1 MTKRILSMLLALSMA
16 LSVCPVSAFAD
27 TGGGMFSNPAAP
39 QTVDEQNDLLSTYSS
54 PQEHSVSTTAEFNSA
69 VTTINADTSGDLHWI
84 TLNDNITVTSAVTF
98 EAGHT
103 VKIIGNAHTINFSDN
118 GTLKVSGAELAL
130 SNVCLDGQS
139 QIRRAPGVTVESGG
153 TLKMEANSCIQNF
166 TNSAGSGS
174 GGGVYVGSGSTMT
187 MNDGTIKDCSASDG
201 DGGGGGIY
209 AAGAVVLNGG
219 TISGC
224 KAVGSY
230 KAGGGIYIDSS
241 GSLTMGGGSIESCTA
256 SNWGG
261 GVFANGTFEM
271 TGGSITHCSA
281 RSGGGVNISNATT
294 TLNGG
299 TISGCKA
306 TRGGGVYITSDSG
319 ILEMKNG
326 SITGCEVTG
335 DARGLAG
342 GGVYINNCGSMNMT
356 GGSITGCGGT
366 GGTSGSDIDIK
377 GGGVYVYSGSMKMTD
392 GSITKCSASSGGGIY
407 INSDSAF
414 TDGGSMNMTGGSITD
429 CSAGNGGG
437 IYNDQILTFTSGA
450 VCNNTAATQ
459 GADIYLGS
467 SMSNTTL
474 LDAAAMG
481 QTYGTTGSKID
492 GWYKDASG
500 ARYTPDHNGT
510 PVDVVNA
517 LTQDM
522 ALVASYRKPS
532 AITVNGGTASVGGT
546 TVTKAKKG
554 ETVTIEADPDTED
567 VHFAGW
573 DSKSQGVSFDGNKD
587 DRKTTFVMPGNDVEI
602 STIKAYH
609 VAVTDGTAS
618 PDYAIENKDVVLTYT
633 GAYDFVNWQVDG
645 QDINGSTF
653 AMPGHAV
660 KVTPVVNIIP
670 QYTLTVDPPE
680 GIAADAVTV
689 TVGGNQVKSAAEG
702 AAVSIAFNA
711 SALPADGSKTFGEW
725 VVADAGG
732 KPVTVKD
739 GTFTMPASNVVVSFT
754 LKQPDN
760 PDTPSDGGSGDSGAG
775 AVIAGAVIGTATYL
789 VGTHAWL
796 HHLYGFIPQNRIQL
810 ALALWKRADC
820 PQPESTALYP
830 DIDEDD
836 DDAQAAARWCVEQG
850 LMKDYHKTDKDGN
863 EEVTF
868 KPYRYVFRPQAIKAW
883 YDLEK
888 LLNEQPQNET

>member
-27 TGGGMFSNPAAP
+27 TGGMLSNPAAP
-39 QTVDEQNDLLSTYSS
+39 QTVDEQNDLLSKEHQVSNDADFK
-54 PQEHSVSTTAEFNSA
+54 QEVDA
-69 VTTINADTSGDLHWI
+69 INNDTSSDTLH
-84 TLNDNITVTSAVTF
+84 NISLSNSIHVTDEVTF
-98 EAGHT
+98 KAGRR
-103 VKIIGNAHTINFSDN
+103 VQIIGNGHTINFSVN

-139 QIRRAPGVTVESGG
+139 QTRRAPGVTVESGG
-153 TLKMEANSCIQNF
+153 TLKMEENSCIQNF
-166 TNSAGSGS
+166 TNSASNGS
-174 GGGVYVGSGSTMT
+174 GGGVYVGRGSTMT
-187 MNDGTIKDCSASDG
+187 MNGGTIKDCSASD
-201 DGGGGGIY
+201 GGGIY

-230 KAGGGIYIDSS
+230 RSGGGIYIDSS

-261 GVFANGTFEM
+261 GVFAHGTFKL

-281 RSGGGVNISNATT
+281 LSGGGVNISDATT

-299 TISGCKA
+299 TISNCKA
-306 TRGGGVYITSDSG
+306 TRGGGVYIAGSDGS
-319 ILEMKNG
+319 ILEMTNG
-326 SITGCEVTG
+326 SITDCEATG
-335 DARGLAG
+335 DTSRLMG
-342 GGVYINNCGSMNMT
+342 GGVYINNRMTMT
-356 GGSITGCGGT
+356 GGSITGCT
-366 GGTSGSDIDIK
+366 ADD
-377 GGGVYVYSGSMKMTD
+377 
-392 GSITKCSASSGGGIY
+392 
-407 INSDSAF
+407 
-414 TDGGSMNMTGGSITD
+414 
-429 CSAGNGGG
+429 GGG
-437 IYNDQILTFTSGA
+437 IYNYHTLALTGGT
-450 VCNNTAATQ
+450 VCNNTAKTQ

-467 SMSNTTL
+467 WMSSTSL

-492 GWYKDASG
+492 GWYEDASD
-500 ARYTPDHNGT
+500 ARYTPGHDGT
-510 PVDVVNA
+510 PVDVNT
-517 LTQDM
+517 LTQNM
-522 ALVASYRKPS
+522 ALVASYRIPS
-532 AITVNGGTASVGGT
+532 TITVNGGTASVGGT
-546 TVTKAKKG
+546 TVTEAKKG
-554 ETVTIEADPDTED
+554 ETVTIEANPDTED

-573 DSKSQGVSFDGNKD
+573 DSKSQGVSFDNNKD
-587 DRKTTFVMPGNDVEI
+587 DRKTTFVMPSNDVEI
-602 STIKAYH
+602 STIRAYH

-653 AMPGHAV
+653 AMRGHAV

-711 SALPADGSKTFGEW
+711 SALPADGSKAFGEW

-732 KPVTVKD
+732 KPVTVTD

-830 DIDEDD
+830 DIDKDD

-868 KPYRYVFRPQAIKAW
+868 KSYRYVFRPQAIKAW

-888 LLNEQPQNET
+888 LPNEQQQSET

>member
-27 TGGGMFSNPAAP
+27 TGGMLSNPAAP
-39 QTVDEQNDLLSTYSS
+39 QTVDEQNDLLSKEHQVSNDADFK
-54 PQEHSVSTTAEFNSA
+54 QEVDA
-69 VTTINADTSGDLHWI
+69 INNDTSSDTLH
-84 TLNDNITVTSAVTF
+84 NISLSNSIHVTDEVTF
-98 EAGHT
+98 KAGHR
-103 VKIIGNAHTINFSDN
+103 VQIIGNGHTINFSVN

-139 QIRRAPGVTVESGG
+139 QNGQTWRAPGVTVESGG
-153 TLKMEANSCIQNF
+153 TLKMEENSCIQNF
-166 TNSAGSGS
+166 TNSASNGS
-174 GGGVYVGSGSTMT
+174 GGGVYVGRGSTMT
-187 MNDGTIKDCSASDG
+187 MNGGTIKDCSASD
-201 DGGGGGIY
+201 GGGIY

-230 KAGGGIYIDSS
+230 RSGGGIYIDSS

-261 GVFANGTFEM
+261 GVFAHGTFKL

-281 RSGGGVNISNATT
+281 LSGGGVNISDATT

-299 TISGCKA
+299 TISNCKA
-306 TRGGGVYITSDSG
+306 TRGGGVYIAGSDGS
-319 ILEMKNG
+319 ILEMTNG
-326 SITGCEVTG
+326 SITDCEATG
-335 DARGLAG
+335 DTSRLMG
-342 GGVYINNCGSMNMT
+342 GGVYINNRMTMT
-356 GGSITGCGGT
+356 GGSITGCT
-366 GGTSGSDIDIK
+366 AD
-377 GGGVYVYSGSMKMTD
+377 V
-392 GSITKCSASSGGGIY
+392 
-407 INSDSAF
+407 
-414 TDGGSMNMTGGSITD
+414 
-429 CSAGNGGG
+429 GGG
-437 IYNDQILTFTSGA
+437 IYNYHTLALTGGT
-450 VCNNTAATQ
+450 VCNNTAKTQ

-467 SMSNTTL
+467 WMSSTSL
-474 LDAAAMG
+474 LDAADMR

-492 GWYKDASG
+492 GWYEDASD
-500 ARYTPDHNGT
+500 ARYNPGPDGT
-510 PVDVVNA
+510 PVDVKT
-517 LTQDM
+517 LTPNM
-522 ALVASYRKPS
+522 ALVASYRIPS
-532 AITVNGGTASVGGT
+532 TITVNGGTASVGGT
-546 TVTKAKKG
+546 TVTEAKKG

-573 DSKSQGVSFDGNKD
+573 DSKSQGVSLDANKD
-587 DRKTTFVMPGNDVEI
+587 GRKTTFVMPGNDVEI
-602 STIKAYH
+602 STIRAYH

-645 QDINGSTF
+645 QDINGDTF
-653 AMPGHAV
+653 AMRGHAV
-660 KVTPVVNIIP
+660 KVTPVVKAIA

-711 SALPADGSKTFGEW
+711 SALPADGSKAFGEW

-732 KPVTVKD
+732 KPVTVTD

-830 DIDEDD
+830 DIDKDD

-888 LLNEQPQNET
+888 LPNEQQQSET

>member
-27 TGGGMFSNPAAP
+27 TGGGMLSDPAAP
-39 QTVDEQNDLLSTYSS
+39 QTVDEQNDLLSKEHQVSNDADFK
-54 PQEHSVSTTAEFNSA
+54 QEVDA
-69 VTTINADTSGDLHWI
+69 INNDTSSDTLH
-84 TLNDNITVTSAVTF
+84 NISLSNSIHVTDEVTF
-98 EAGHT
+98 KAGRR
-103 VKIIGNAHTINFSDN
+103 VQIIGNGHTINFSVN

-139 QIRRAPGVTVESGG
+139 QTRRAPGVTVESGG
-153 TLKMEANSCIQNF
+153 TLKMEENSCIQNF
-166 TNSAGSGS
+166 TNSASNGS
-174 GGGVYVGSGSTMT
+174 GGGVYAGNGSTMT
-187 MNDGTIKDCSASDG
+187 MNGGTIKDCSASD
-201 DGGGGGIY
+201 GGGIY

-230 KAGGGIYIDSS
+230 RSGGGIYIGPS

-261 GVFANGTFEM
+261 GVFANGTFEL
-271 TGGSITHCSA
+271 TGGSITKCSA
-281 RSGGGVNISNATT
+281 LSGGGVNISSATT

-299 TISGCKA
+299 TIKDCSA
-306 TRGGGVYITSDSG
+306 SYGGGVYIARISSTLKM
-319 ILEMKNG
+319 ING
-326 SITGCEVTG
+326 SIESCT
-335 DARGLAG
+335 ASNWG
-342 GGVYINNCGSMNMT
+342 GGVYINNRMTMT
-356 GGSITGCGGT
+356 GGSITGCT
-366 GGTSGSDIDIK
+366 A
-377 GGGVYVYSGSMKMTD
+377 D
-392 GSITKCSASSGGGIY
+392 G
-407 INSDSAF
+407 
-414 TDGGSMNMTGGSITD
+414 
-429 CSAGNGGG
+429 GGG
-437 IYNDQILTFTSGA
+437 IYNYDILTLTGGT
-450 VCNNTAATQ
+450 VCNNTAKTQ

-467 SMSNTTL
+467 WMSSTSL
-474 LDAAAMG
+474 LDAADMG

-492 GWYKDASG
+492 GWYEDASD
-500 ARYTPDHNGT
+500 ARYNPGHDST
-510 PVDVVNA
+510 PVDVKT
-517 LTQDM
+517 LTPNM
-522 ALVASYRKPS
+522 ALVASYRIPS
-532 AITVNGGTASVGGT
+532 TITVNGGTASVGGT
-546 TVTKAKKG
+546 TVTEAKKG

-573 DSKSQGVSFDGNKD
+573 DSKSQGVSFDANKD
-587 DRKTTFVMPGNDVEI
+587 GRKTTFVMPGNDVEI

-645 QDINGSTF
+645 QDINGDTF
-653 AMPGHAV
+653 AMRGHAV
-660 KVTPVVNIIP
+660 KVTPVVKAIA

-711 SALPADGSKTFGEW
+711 SALPADGSKAFGEW

-732 KPVTVKD
+732 KPVTVTD

-830 DIDEDD
+830 EIDKDD

-888 LLNEQPQNET
+888 LPNEQQQSET

>member
-16 LSVCPVSAFAD
+16 LSICPVSAFAD
-27 TGGGMFSNPAAP
+27 TGGGMLSNPAAP
-39 QTVDEQNDLLSTYSS
+39 QTVDEQNDLLSKEHQVSNDADFK
-54 PQEHSVSTTAEFNSA
+54 QEVDA
-69 VTTINADTSGDLHWI
+69 INNDTSSDTLH
-84 TLNDNITVTSAVTF
+84 NISLSNSIHVTDEVTF
-98 EAGHT
+98 KAGRR
-103 VKIIGNAHTINFSDN
+103 VQIIGNGHTINFSVN

-139 QIRRAPGVTVESGG
+139 QTRRAPGVTVESGG
-153 TLKMEANSCIQNF
+153 TLKMEENSCIQNF
-166 TNSAGSGS
+166 TNSASNGS
-174 GGGVYVGSGSTMT
+174 GGGVYVGRGSTMT
-187 MNDGTIKDCSASDG
+187 MNGGTIKDCSASD
-201 DGGGGGIY
+201 GGGIY

-230 KAGGGIYIDSS
+230 RSGGGIYIDSS

-261 GVFANGTFEM
+261 GVFAQGTFEL

-281 RSGGGVNISNATT
+281 LSGGGVHIHSATT

-299 TISGCKA
+299 TIKDCSA
-306 TRGGGVYITSDSG
+306 SYGGGVYIARISSTLKM
-319 ILEMKNG
+319 ING
-326 SITGCEVTG
+326 SIESCT
-335 DARGLAG
+335 ASNWG
-342 GGVYINNCGSMNMT
+342 GGVYINNRMTMT
-356 GGSITGCGGT
+356 GGSITGCT
-366 GGTSGSDIDIK
+366 A
-377 GGGVYVYSGSMKMTD
+377 D
-392 GSITKCSASSGGGIY
+392 G
-407 INSDSAF
+407 
-414 TDGGSMNMTGGSITD
+414 
-429 CSAGNGGG
+429 GGG
-437 IYNDQILTFTSGA
+437 IYNYDILTLTGGT
-450 VCNNTAATQ
+450 VCNNTAKTQ

-467 SMSNTTL
+467 WMSSTSL
-474 LDAAAMG
+474 LDAADMG
-481 QTYGTTGSKID
+481 QTYGTTDSKID
-492 GWYKDASG
+492 GWYEDASD
-500 ARYTPDHNGT
+500 ARYNPGHDST
-510 PVDVVNA
+510 PVDVKT
-517 LTQDM
+517 LTPNM
-522 ALVASYRKPS
+522 ALVASYRIPS
-532 AITVNGGTASVGGT
+532 TITVNGGTASVGGT
-546 TVTKAKKG
+546 TVTEAKKG

-573 DSKSQGVSFDGNKD
+573 DSKSQGVSFDNNKD

-618 PDYAIENKDVVLTYT
+618 SDYAIENNDVVLTYT

-645 QDINGSTF
+645 QDINGDTF
-653 AMPGHAV
+653 AMRGHAV
-660 KVTPVVNIIP
+660 KVTPVVKAIDIIP

-711 SALPADGSKTFGEW
+711 SALPADGSKAFGEW

-732 KPVTVKD
+732 KPVTVTD

-830 DIDEDD
+830 DIDKDD

-888 LLNEQPQNET
+888 LPNEQQQSET

>member
-1 MTKRILSMLLALSMA
+1 
-16 LSVCPVSAFAD
+16 
-27 TGGGMFSNPAAP
+27 MFSNSAAP

-54 PQEHSVSTTAEFNSA
+54 LQEHSVSTTEEFNSA

-84 TLNDNITVTSAVTF
+84 TLNGNITVTSAVTF

-103 VKIIGNAHTINFSDN
+103 VKIIGKGKTITFSGN
-118 GTLKVSGAELAL
+118 GALKVSGAELAL

-139 QIRRAPGVTVESGG
+139 QTRRAPGVTVESCG

-187 MNDGTIKDCSASDG
+187 MNGGTIKDCSASDG

-261 GVFANGTFEM
+261 GVFAQGTFEL

-299 TISGCKA
+299 TISNCKA
-306 TRGGGVYITSDSG
+306 TSGGGVYIAGSDGS

-326 SITGCEVTG
+326 SITDCEATG
-335 DARGLAG
+335 DTSRLMG
-342 GGVYINNCGSMNMT
+342 GGVYINNRMTMT
-356 GGSITGCGGT
+356 GGT
-366 GGTSGSDIDIK
+366 
-377 GGGVYVYSGSMKMTD
+377 
-392 GSITKCSASSGGGIY
+392 
-407 INSDSAF
+407 
-414 TDGGSMNMTGGSITD
+414 
-429 CSAGNGGG
+429 
-437 IYNDQILTFTSGA
+437 
-450 VCNNTAATQ
+450 VCNNTAKTQ

-467 SMSNTTL
+467 WMSSTSL
-474 LDAAAMG
+474 LDAADMG

-492 GWYKDASG
+492 GWYKDASD
-500 ARYTPDHNGT
+500 ARYTPGLDGT
-510 PVDVVNA
+510 PVDVNT
-517 LTQDM
+517 LTPNM
-522 ALVASYRKPS
+522 ALVASYRIPS
-532 AITVNGGTASVGGT
+532 TITVNGGTASVGGT
-546 TVTKAKKG
+546 TVTEAKKG

-573 DSKSQGVSFDGNKD
+573 DSKSQGVSFDDKD
-587 DRKTTFVMPGNDVEI
+587 DRKTTFVMPGNDVTI

-618 PDYAIENKDVVLTYT
+618 SDYAIENKDVVLTYT

-645 QDINGSTF
+645 QDINGDTF
-653 AMPGHAV
+653 TMCGHAV
-660 KVTPVVNIIP
+660 KVTPVVKAIDIIP

-732 KPVTVKD
+732 KPVTVTD

-796 HHLYGFIPQNRIQL
+796 HHLYGFIPQNCIQL
-810 ALALWKRADC
+810 ALALWKLSDC

>member
-27 TGGGMFSNPAAP
+27 TGGGMLSNPAAP
-39 QTVDEQNDLLSTYSS
+39 QTVDEQNDLLSKEHQVSNDADFK
-54 PQEHSVSTTAEFNSA
+54 QEVDA
-69 VTTINADTSGDLHWI
+69 INNDTSSDTLH
-84 TLNDNITVTSAVTF
+84 NISLSNSIHVTDEVTF
-98 EAGHT
+98 KAGRR
-103 VKIIGNAHTINFSDN
+103 VQIIGNGHTINFSVN

-139 QIRRAPGVTVESGG
+139 QTRRAPGVTVESGG
-153 TLKMEANSCIQNF
+153 TLKMEENSCIQNF
-166 TNSAGSGS
+166 TNSASNGS
-174 GGGVYVGSGSTMT
+174 GGGVYAGSGSTMT
-187 MNDGTIKDCSASDG
+187 MNGGTIKDCSASD
-201 DGGGGGIY
+201 GGGIY

-230 KAGGGIYIDSS
+230 RSGGGIYIDSS

-261 GVFANGTFEM
+261 GVFAQGTFEL

-281 RSGGGVNISNATT
+281 LSGGGVHIHSATT

-299 TISGCKA
+299 TIKDCSA
-306 TRGGGVYITSDSG
+306 SYGGGVYIARISSTLKM
-319 ILEMKNG
+319 ING
-326 SITGCEVTG
+326 SIESCT
-335 DARGLAG
+335 ASNWG
-342 GGVYINNCGSMNMT
+342 GGVYINNRMTMT
-356 GGSITGCGGT
+356 GGSITGCT
-366 GGTSGSDIDIK
+366 A
-377 GGGVYVYSGSMKMTD
+377 D
-392 GSITKCSASSGGGIY
+392 G
-407 INSDSAF
+407 
-414 TDGGSMNMTGGSITD
+414 
-429 CSAGNGGG
+429 GGG
-437 IYNDQILTFTSGA
+437 IYNYDILTLTSGT
-450 VCNNTAATQ
+450 VCNNTAKTQ

-467 SMSNTTL
+467 WMSSTSL
-474 LDAAAMG
+474 LDAADMR
-481 QTYGTTGSKID
+481 QTYGTTDSKID
-492 GWYKDASG
+492 GWYEDASD
-500 ARYTPDHNGT
+500 ARYNPGRDGT
-510 PVDVVNA
+510 PVDVNT
-517 LTQDM
+517 LTQNM
-522 ALVASYRKPS
+522 ALVASYRIPS
-532 AITVNGGTASVGGT
+532 TITVNGGTASVGGT
-546 TVTKAKKG
+546 TVTEAKKG

-573 DSKSQGVSFDGNKD
+573 DPKSQGVSLDANKD
-587 DRKTTFVMPGNDVEI
+587 GRKTTFVMPGNDVEI
-602 STIKAYH
+602 STIRAYH

-653 AMPGHAV
+653 AMRGHAV
-660 KVTPVVNIIP
+660 KVTPVVKAIA

-711 SALPADGSKTFGEW
+711 SALPADGSKAFGEW

-732 KPVTVKD
+732 KPVTVTD

-830 DIDEDD
+830 EIDKDD

-888 LLNEQPQNET
+888 LPNEQQQSET

>member
-27 TGGGMFSNPAAP
+27 TGGMLSNPAAP
-39 QTVDEQNDLLSTYSS
+39 QTVDEQNDLLSKEHQVSNDADFK
-54 PQEHSVSTTAEFNSA
+54 QEVDA
-69 VTTINADTSGDLHWI
+69 INNDTSSDTLH
-84 TLNDNITVTSAVTF
+84 NISLSNSIHVTDEVTF
-98 EAGHT
+98 KAGRR
-103 VKIIGNAHTINFSDN
+103 VQIIGNGHTINFSVN

-139 QIRRAPGVTVESGG
+139 QTRCAPGVTVESGG
-153 TLKMEANSCIQNF
+153 TLKMGENSCIQNF
-166 TNSAGSGS
+166 TNSAGSGGVYAGS

-187 MNDGTIKDCSASDG
+187 MNGGTIKDCSASD
-201 DGGGGGIY
+201 GGGIY

-230 KAGGGIYIDSS
+230 RSGGGIYIGPS

-261 GVFANGTFEM
+261 GVFAQGTFEL

-281 RSGGGVNISNATT
+281 LSGGGVHIHSATT

-299 TISGCKA
+299 TIKDCSA
-306 TRGGGVYITSDSG
+306 SYGGGVYIARISSTLKM
-319 ILEMKNG
+319 ING
-326 SITGCEVTG
+326 SIESCT
-335 DARGLAG
+335 ASNWG
-342 GGVYINNCGSMNMT
+342 GGVYINDSMSMT
-356 GGSITGCGGT
+356 GGSITGCT
-366 GGTSGSDIDIK
+366 A
-377 GGGVYVYSGSMKMTD
+377 D
-392 GSITKCSASSGGGIY
+392 G
-407 INSDSAF
+407 
-414 TDGGSMNMTGGSITD
+414 
-429 CSAGNGGG
+429 GGG
-437 IYNDQILTFTSGA
+437 IYNYDTLTLTGGT
-450 VCNNTAATQ
+450 VCNNTAKTQ

-467 SMSNTTL
+467 WMSSTSL
-474 LDAAAMG
+474 LDAADMG
-481 QTYGTTGSKID
+481 QTYGTTDSKID
-492 GWYKDASG
+492 GWYEDASD
-500 ARYTPDHNGT
+500 ARYNPGPDGT
-510 PVDVVNA
+510 PVDVKT
-517 LTQDM
+517 LTPNM
-522 ALVASYRKPS
+522 ALVASYRIPS
-532 AITVNGGTASVGGT
+532 TITVNGGTASVGGT
-546 TVTKAKKG
+546 TVTEAKKG

-573 DSKSQGVSFDGNKD
+573 DSKSQGVSFDANKD

-645 QDINGSTF
+645 QDINGDTF
-653 AMPGHAV
+653 AMRGHAV
-660 KVTPVVNIIP
+660 KVTPVVKA

-711 SALPADGSKTFGEW
+711 SALPADGSKAFGEW

-732 KPVTVKD
+732 KPVTVTD

-830 DIDEDD
+830 EIDKDD

-888 LLNEQPQNET
+888 LPNEQQQSET

>member
-27 TGGGMFSNPAAP
+27 TGGMLSNPAAP
-39 QTVDEQNDLLSTYSS
+39 QTVDEQNDLLSKEHQVSNDADFK
-54 PQEHSVSTTAEFNSA
+54 QEVDA
-69 VTTINADTSGDLHWI
+69 INNDTSSDTLH
-84 TLNDNITVTSAVTF
+84 NISLSNSIHVTDEVTF
-98 EAGHT
+98 KAGRR
-103 VKIIGNAHTINFSDN
+103 VQIIGNGHTINFSVN

-139 QIRRAPGVTVESGG
+139 QTRHAPGVTVESGG
-153 TLKMEANSCIQNF
+153 TLKMGENSCIQNF
-166 TNSAGSGS
+166 TNSASNGS
-174 GGGVYVGSGSTMT
+174 GGGVYAGSGSTMT
-187 MNDGTIKDCSASDG
+187 MNGGTIKDCSASD
-201 DGGGGGIY
+201 GGGIY

-230 KAGGGIYIDSS
+230 RSGGGIYIDSS

-261 GVFANGTFEM
+261 GVFAQGTFEL

-281 RSGGGVNISNATT
+281 LSGGGVHIHSATT

-299 TISGCKA
+299 TIKDCSA
-306 TRGGGVYITSDSG
+306 SYGGGVYIARISSTLKM
-319 ILEMKNG
+319 ING
-326 SITGCEVTG
+326 SIESCT
-335 DARGLAG
+335 ASNWG
-342 GGVYINNCGSMNMT
+342 GGVYINNRMTMT
-356 GGSITGCGGT
+356 GGSITGCT
-366 GGTSGSDIDIK
+366 A
-377 GGGVYVYSGSMKMTD
+377 D
-392 GSITKCSASSGGGIY
+392 G
-407 INSDSAF
+407 
-414 TDGGSMNMTGGSITD
+414 
-429 CSAGNGGG
+429 GGG
-437 IYNDQILTFTSGA
+437 IYNYDILTLTSGT
-450 VCNNTAATQ
+450 VCNNTAKTQ

-467 SMSNTTL
+467 WMSSTSL
-474 LDAAAMG
+474 LDAADMG

-492 GWYKDASG
+492 GWYEDASD
-500 ARYTPDHNGT
+500 ARYTPGHDGT
-510 PVDVVNA
+510 PVDVNT
-517 LTQDM
+517 LTQNM
-522 ALVASYRKPS
+522 ALVASYRIPS
-532 AITVNGGTASVGGT
+532 TITVNGGTASVGGT
-546 TVTKAKKG
+546 TVTEAKKG
-554 ETVTIEADPDTED
+554 ETVTIEAAPDTED

-573 DSKSQGVSFDGNKD
+573 DSKSQGVSFDANKD
-587 DRKTTFVMPGNDVEI
+587 DRNTTFVMPGNDVEI

-618 PDYAIENKDVVLTYT
+618 SDYAIENKDVVLTYT

-645 QDINGSTF
+645 QDINGDTF
-653 AMPGHAV
+653 AMRGHAV
-660 KVTPVVNIIP
+660 KVTPVVKAIDIIP

-711 SALPADGSKTFGEW
+711 SALPADGSKAFGEW

-732 KPVTVKD
+732 KPVTVTD

-830 DIDEDD
+830 DIDKDD

-888 LLNEQPQNET
+888 LPNEQQQSET

>member
-27 TGGGMFSNPAAP
+27 TGGGMLSNPAAP
-39 QTVDEQNDLLSTYSS
+39 QTVDEQNDLLSKEHQVSNDADFK
-54 PQEHSVSTTAEFNSA
+54 QEVDA
-69 VTTINADTSGDLHWI
+69 INNDTSSDTLH
-84 TLNDNITVTSAVTF
+84 NISLSNSIHVTDEVTF
-98 EAGHT
+98 KAGRR
-103 VKIIGNAHTINFSDN
+103 VQIIGNGHTINFSVN

-139 QIRRAPGVTVESGG
+139 QTWRAPGVTVESGG
-153 TLKMEANSCIQNF
+153 TLKMEENSCIQNF
-166 TNSAGSGS
+166 TNSASNGS
-174 GGGVYVGSGSTMT
+174 GGGVYVGRGSTMT
-187 MNDGTIKDCSASDG
+187 MNGGTIKDCSASD
-201 DGGGGGIY
+201 GGGIY

-230 KAGGGIYIDSS
+230 RSGGGIYIDSS

-261 GVFANGTFEM
+261 GVFAHGTFEL

-281 RSGGGVNISNATT
+281 LSGGGVNISDATT

-299 TISGCKA
+299 TISNCKA
-306 TRGGGVYITSDSG
+306 TRGGGVYIAGSDGS

-326 SITGCEVTG
+326 SITDCEATG
-335 DARGLAG
+335 DTSRLMG
-342 GGVYINNCGSMNMT
+342 GGVYINNRMTMT
-356 GGSITGCGGT
+356 GGSITGCT
-366 GGTSGSDIDIK
+366 ADD
-377 GGGVYVYSGSMKMTD
+377 
-392 GSITKCSASSGGGIY
+392 
-407 INSDSAF
+407 
-414 TDGGSMNMTGGSITD
+414 
-429 CSAGNGGG
+429 GGG
-437 IYNDQILTFTSGA
+437 IYNYHTLALTGGT
-450 VCNNTAATQ
+450 VCNNTAKTQ

-467 SMSNTTL
+467 WMSSTSL
-474 LDAAAMG
+474 LDAADMG
-481 QTYGTTGSKID
+481 QTYGTTDSKID
-492 GWYKDASG
+492 GWYEDASD
-500 ARYTPDHNGT
+500 ARYNPGLDGT
-510 PVDVVNA
+510 PVDVKT
-517 LTQDM
+517 LTPNM
-522 ALVASYRKPS
+522 ALVASYRIPS
-532 AITVNGGTASVGGT
+532 TITVNGGTASVGGT
-546 TVTKAKKG
+546 TVTEAKKG

-573 DSKSQGVSFDGNKD
+573 DSKSQGVSFDANKD
-587 DRKTTFVMPGNDVEI
+587 GRKTTFVMPGNDVEI

-645 QDINGSTF
+645 QDINGDTF
-653 AMPGHAV
+653 AMRGHAV
-660 KVTPVVNIIP
+660 KVTPVVKAIA

-711 SALPADGSKTFGEW
+711 SALPADGSKAFGEW

-732 KPVTVKD
+732 KPVTVTD

-830 DIDEDD
+830 DIDKDD

-888 LLNEQPQNET
+888 LPNEQQQSET

>member
-27 TGGGMFSNPAAP
+27 TGGMLSNPAAP
-39 QTVDEQNDLLSTYSS
+39 QTVDEQNDLLSKEHQVSNDADFK
-54 PQEHSVSTTAEFNSA
+54 QEVDA
-69 VTTINADTSGDLHWI
+69 INNDTSSNTLH
-84 TLNDNITVTSAVTF
+84 NISLSNSIHVTDEVTF
-98 EAGHT
+98 KAGRR
-103 VKIIGNAHTINFSDN
+103 VQIIGNGHTINFSVN

-139 QIRRAPGVTVESGG
+139 QTRRAPGVTVESGG
-153 TLKMEANSCIQNF
+153 TLKMEENSCIQNF
-166 TNSAGSGS
+166 TNSASNGS
-174 GGGVYVGSGSTMT
+174 GGGVYVGRGSTMT
-187 MNDGTIKDCSASDG
+187 MNGGTIKDCSASD
-201 DGGGGGIY
+201 GGGIY

-230 KAGGGIYIDSS
+230 RSGGGIYIDSS

-261 GVFANGTFEM
+261 GVFAHGTFEL

-281 RSGGGVNISNATT
+281 LSGGGVNISSATT

-299 TISGCKA
+299 TIKDCSA
-306 TRGGGVYITSDSG
+306 SYGGGVYIARISSTLKM
-319 ILEMKNG
+319 ING
-326 SITGCEVTG
+326 SIESCT
-335 DARGLAG
+335 ASNWG
-342 GGVYINNCGSMNMT
+342 GGVYINDSMSMT
-356 GGSITGCGGT
+356 GGSITGCT
-366 GGTSGSDIDIK
+366 A
-377 GGGVYVYSGSMKMTD
+377 D
-392 GSITKCSASSGGGIY
+392 G
-407 INSDSAF
+407 
-414 TDGGSMNMTGGSITD
+414 
-429 CSAGNGGG
+429 GGG
-437 IYNDQILTFTSGA
+437 IYNYDILTLTSGT
-450 VCNNTAATQ
+450 VCNNTAKTQ

-467 SMSNTTL
+467 WMSSTSL
-474 LDAAAMG
+474 LDAADMG

-492 GWYKDASG
+492 GWYEDASD
-500 ARYTPDHNGT
+500 ARYTPGRDGT
-510 PVDVVNA
+510 PVDVNT
-517 LTQDM
+517 LTQNM
-522 ALVASYRKPS
+522 ALVASYRIPS
-532 AITVNGGTASVGGT
+532 TITVNGGTASVGGT
-546 TVTKAKKG
+546 TVTEAKKG
-554 ETVTIEADPDTED
+554 ETVTIEANPDTED

-573 DSKSQGVSFDGNKD
+573 DSKSQGVSFDANKD
-587 DRKTTFVMPGNDVEI
+587 GRKTTFVMPGNDVEI

-618 PDYAIENKDVVLTYT
+618 PDYAIENNDVVLTYT

-653 AMPGHAV
+653 AMRGHAV
-660 KVTPVVNIIP
+660 KVTPVVKAIA

-711 SALPADGSKTFGEW
+711 SALPADGSKAFGEW

-732 KPVTVKD
+732 KPVTVTD

-810 ALALWKRADC
+810 TLALWKRADC

-830 DIDEDD
+830 DMDKDD
-836 DDAQAAARWCVEQG
+836 DDAQAAVRWCVEQG

-868 KPYRYVFRPQAIKAW
+868 KPYRYVFRPQAIRAW

-888 LLNEQPQNET
+888 LPNEQQQSKT

>member
-1 MTKRILSMLLALSMA
+1 ML
-16 LSVCPVSAFAD
+16 
-27 TGGGMFSNPAAP
+27 SNPAAP
-39 QTVDEQNDLLSTYSS
+39 QTVDEQNDLLSKEHQVSNDADFK
-54 PQEHSVSTTAEFNSA
+54 QEVDA
-69 VTTINADTSGDLHWI
+69 INNDTSSDTLH
-84 TLNDNITVTSAVTF
+84 NISLSNSIHVTDEVTF
-98 EAGHT
+98 KAGRR
-103 VKIIGNAHTINFSDN
+103 VQIIGNGHTINFSVN
-118 GTLKVSGAELAL
+118 GILKVSGAELAL

-139 QIRRAPGVTVESGG
+139 QTRRAPGVTVESGG
-153 TLKMEANSCIQNF
+153 TLKMEENSCIQNF
-166 TNSAGSGS
+166 TNSASNGS
-174 GGGVYVGSGSTMT
+174 GGGVYVGRGSTMT
-187 MNDGTIKDCSASDG
+187 MNGGTIKDCSASD
-201 DGGGGGIY
+201 GGGIY

-230 KAGGGIYIDSS
+230 RSGGGIYIDSS

-261 GVFANGTFEM
+261 GVFAQGTFEL

-281 RSGGGVNISNATT
+281 LSGGGVHIHSATT

-299 TISGCKA
+299 TIKDCSA
-306 TRGGGVYITSDSG
+306 SYGGGVYIARISSTLKM
-319 ILEMKNG
+319 ING
-326 SITGCEVTG
+326 SIESCT
-335 DARGLAG
+335 ASNWG
-342 GGVYINNCGSMNMT
+342 GGVYINNRMTMT
-356 GGSITGCGGT
+356 GGSITGCT
-366 GGTSGSDIDIK
+366 AD
-377 GGGVYVYSGSMKMTD
+377 
-392 GSITKCSASSGGGIY
+392 A
-407 INSDSAF
+407 
-414 TDGGSMNMTGGSITD
+414 
-429 CSAGNGGG
+429 GGG
-437 IYNDQILTFTSGA
+437 IYNYDILTLTSGT
-450 VCNNTAATQ
+450 VCNNTAKTQ

-467 SMSNTTL
+467 WMSSTSL

-492 GWYKDASG
+492 GWYEDASD
-500 ARYTPDHNGT
+500 ARYTPGHDGT
-510 PVDVVNA
+510 PVDVNT
-517 LTQDM
+517 LTQNM
-522 ALVASYRKPS
+522 ALVASYRIPS
-532 AITVNGGTASVGGT
+532 TITVNGGTASVGGT
-546 TVTKAKKG
+546 TVTEAKKG
-554 ETVTIEADPDTED
+554 ETVTIEANPDTED

-573 DSKSQGVSFDGNKD
+573 DPKSQGVSFDNNKD

-602 STIKAYH
+602 STIRAYH

-645 QDINGSTF
+645 QDINGDTF
-653 AMPGHAV
+653 AMRGHAV
-660 KVTPVVNIIP
+660 KVTPVVKAIA

-711 SALPADGSKTFGEW
+711 SALPADGSKAFGEW

-732 KPVTVKD
+732 KPVTVTD

-830 DIDEDD
+830 DIDKDD

-888 LLNEQPQNET
+888 LPNEQQQSET

>member
-27 TGGGMFSNPAAP
+27 TGGDMLSNPAAP
-39 QTVDEQNDLLSTYSS
+39 QTVDEQNDLLSKEHQVSNDADFK
-54 PQEHSVSTTAEFNSA
+54 QEVDA
-69 VTTINADTSGDLHWI
+69 INNDTSSDTLH
-84 TLNDNITVTSAVTF
+84 NISLSNSIHVTDEVTF
-98 EAGHT
+98 KAGRR
-103 VKIIGNAHTINFSDN
+103 VQIIGNGHTINFSVN

-139 QIRRAPGVTVESGG
+139 QTRHAPGVTVESGG
-153 TLKMEANSCIQNF
+153 TLKMEKNSCIQNF
-166 TNSAGSGS
+166 TNSASNGS
-174 GGGVYVGSGSTMT
+174 GGGVYAGSGSTMT
-187 MNDGTIKDCSASDG
+187 MNGGTIKDCSASDG
-201 DGGGGGIY
+201 GGIY
-209 AAGAVVLNGG
+209 AAGTVVLNGG

-230 KAGGGIYIDSS
+230 RSGGGIYIDSS

-261 GVFANGTFEM
+261 GVFAQGTFEL

-281 RSGGGVNISNATT
+281 LSGGGVHIHSATT

-299 TISGCKA
+299 TIKDCSA
-306 TRGGGVYITSDSG
+306 SYGGGVYIARISSTLKM
-319 ILEMKNG
+319 ING
-326 SITGCEVTG
+326 SIESCT
-335 DARGLAG
+335 ASNWG
-342 GGVYINNCGSMNMT
+342 GGVYINNRMTMT
-356 GGSITGCGGT
+356 GGSITGCT
-366 GGTSGSDIDIK
+366 A
-377 GGGVYVYSGSMKMTD
+377 D
-392 GSITKCSASSGGGIY
+392 G
-407 INSDSAF
+407 
-414 TDGGSMNMTGGSITD
+414 
-429 CSAGNGGG
+429 GGG
-437 IYNDQILTFTSGA
+437 IYNYDILTLTSGT
-450 VCNNTAATQ
+450 VCNNTAKTQ

-467 SMSNTTL
+467 WMSITSL
-474 LDAAAMG
+474 LDAADMG
-481 QTYGTTGSKID
+481 QTYGTTDSKID
-492 GWYKDASG
+492 GWYEDASD
-500 ARYTPDHNGT
+500 ARYTPGHDGT
-510 PVDVVNA
+510 PVDVNT
-517 LTQDM
+517 LTQNM
-522 ALVASYRKPS
+522 ALVASYRIPS
-532 AITVNGGTASVGGT
+532 TITVNGGTASVGGT
-546 TVTKAKKG
+546 TVTEAKKG
-554 ETVTIEADPDTED
+554 ETVTIEAAPDTED

-573 DSKSQGVSFDGNKD
+573 DSKSQGVSFDANKD
-587 DRKTTFVMPGNDVEI
+587 DRNTTFVMPGNDVEI

-618 PDYAIENKDVVLTYT
+618 SDYAIENKDVVLTYT

-645 QDINGSTF
+645 QDINGDTF
-653 AMPGHAV
+653 AMRGHAV
-660 KVTPVVNIIP
+660 KVTPVVKAIDIIP

-711 SALPADGSKTFGEW
+711 SALPADGSKAFGEW
-725 VVADAGG
+725 VVADTGG
-732 KPVTVKD
+732 KPVTVTD

-830 DIDEDD
+830 DIDKDD

-868 KPYRYVFRPQAIKAW
+868 KQYRYVFRPQAIKAW

-888 LLNEQPQNET
+888 LPNEQQQSET

>member
-27 TGGGMFSNPAAP
+27 TGGMLSNPAAP
-39 QTVDEQNDLLSTYSS
+39 QTVDEQNDLLSKEHQVSNDADFK
-54 PQEHSVSTTAEFNSA
+54 QEVDA
-69 VTTINADTSGDLHWI
+69 INNDTSSDTLH
-84 TLNDNITVTSAVTF
+84 NISLSNSIHVTDEVTF
-98 EAGHT
+98 KAGRR
-103 VKIIGNAHTINFSDN
+103 VQIIGNGHTINFSVN

-139 QIRRAPGVTVESGG
+139 QTRHAPGVTVESGG
-153 TLKMEANSCIQNF
+153 TLKMEKNSCIQNF
-166 TNSAGSGS
+166 TNSASNGS
-174 GGGVYVGSGSTMT
+174 GGGVYVGRGSTMT
-187 MNDGTIKDCSASDG
+187 MNGGTIKDCSASDG
-201 DGGGGGIY
+201 GGIY
-209 AAGAVVLNGG
+209 AAGAVILNSG

-230 KAGGGIYIDSS
+230 RSGGGIYIDSS

-261 GVFANGTFEM
+261 GVFAQGTFEL

-281 RSGGGVNISNATT
+281 LSGGGVHIHSATT

-299 TISGCKA
+299 TIKDCSA
-306 TRGGGVYITSDSG
+306 SYGGGVYIARISSTLKM
-319 ILEMKNG
+319 ING
-326 SITGCEVTG
+326 SIESCT
-335 DARGLAG
+335 ASNWG
-342 GGVYINNCGSMNMT
+342 GGVYINNRMTMT
-356 GGSITGCGGT
+356 GGSITGCT
-366 GGTSGSDIDIK
+366 A
-377 GGGVYVYSGSMKMTD
+377 D
-392 GSITKCSASSGGGIY
+392 G
-407 INSDSAF
+407 
-414 TDGGSMNMTGGSITD
+414 
-429 CSAGNGGG
+429 GGG
-437 IYNDQILTFTSGA
+437 IYNYDILTLTSGT
-450 VCNNTAATQ
+450 VCNNTAKTQ

-467 SMSNTTL
+467 WMSSTSL
-474 LDAAAMG
+474 LDAADMG
-481 QTYGTTGSKID
+481 QTYGTTDSKID
-492 GWYKDASG
+492 GWYEDASD
-500 ARYTPDHNGT
+500 ARYNPGPDGT
-510 PVDVVNA
+510 PVDVKT
-517 LTQDM
+517 LTPNM
-522 ALVASYRKPS
+522 ALVASYRIPS
-532 AITVNGGTASVGGT
+532 TITVNGGTASVGGT
-546 TVTKAKKG
+546 TVTEAKKG

-573 DSKSQGVSFDGNKD
+573 DSKSQGVSFDANKD

-645 QDINGSTF
+645 QDINGDTF
-653 AMPGHAV
+653 AMRGHAV
-660 KVTPVVNIIP
+660 KVTPVVKAIA

-711 SALPADGSKTFGEW
+711 SALPADGSKAFGEW

-732 KPVTVKD
+732 KPVTVTD

-830 DIDEDD
+830 EIDKDD

-888 LLNEQPQNET
+888 LPNEQQQSET

>member
-27 TGGGMFSNPAAP
+27 TGGMLSNPAAP
-39 QTVDEQNDLLSTYSS
+39 QTVDEQNDLLSKEHQVSNDADFK
-54 PQEHSVSTTAEFNSA
+54 QEVDA
-69 VTTINADTSGDLHWI
+69 INNDTSSDTLH
-84 TLNDNITVTSAVTF
+84 NISLSNSIHVTDEVTF
-98 EAGHT
+98 KAGRR
-103 VKIIGNAHTINFSDN
+103 VQIIGNGHTINFSVN

-139 QIRRAPGVTVESGG
+139 QTRRAPGVTVESGG
-153 TLKMEANSCIQNF
+153 TLKMEENSCIQNF
-166 TNSAGSGS
+166 TNSASNGS
-174 GGGVYVGSGSTMT
+174 GGGVYAGSGSTMT
-187 MNDGTIKDCSASDG
+187 MNGGTIKDCSASD
-201 DGGGGGIY
+201 GGGIY

-230 KAGGGIYIDSS
+230 RSGGGIYIGPS

-261 GVFANGTFEM
+261 GVFANGTFEL
-271 TGGSITHCSA
+271 TGGSITKCSA
-281 RSGGGVNISNATT
+281 LSGGGVNISNATT

-299 TISGCKA
+299 TISNCKA
-306 TRGGGVYITSDSG
+306 TRGGGVYIAGSDGS

-326 SITGCEVTG
+326 SITDCEATG
-335 DARGLAG
+335 DTSRLMG
-342 GGVYINNCGSMNMT
+342 GGVYINNRMTMT
-356 GGSITGCGGT
+356 GGSITGCT
-366 GGTSGSDIDIK
+366 ADD
-377 GGGVYVYSGSMKMTD
+377 
-392 GSITKCSASSGGGIY
+392 
-407 INSDSAF
+407 
-414 TDGGSMNMTGGSITD
+414 
-429 CSAGNGGG
+429 GGG
-437 IYNDQILTFTSGA
+437 IYNYHTLALTGGT
-450 VCNNTAATQ
+450 VCNNTAKTQ

-467 SMSNTTL
+467 WMSSTSL
-474 LDAAAMG
+474 LDAADMG
-481 QTYGTTGSKID
+481 QTYGTTDSKID
-492 GWYKDASG
+492 GWYEDASD
-500 ARYTPDHNGT
+500 ARYTPGHDGT
-510 PVDVVNA
+510 PVDVNT
-517 LTQDM
+517 LTPNM
-522 ALVASYRKPS
+522 ALVASYRIPS
-532 AITVNGGTASVGGT
+532 TITVNGGTASVGGT
-546 TVTKAKKG
+546 TVTEAKKG

-573 DSKSQGVSFDGNKD
+573 DSKSQGVSFDANKD
-587 DRKTTFVMPGNDVEI
+587 GRKTTFVMPGNDVEI

-645 QDINGSTF
+645 QDINGDTF
-653 AMPGHAV
+653 AMRGHAV
-660 KVTPVVNIIP
+660 KVTPVVIP

-711 SALPADGSKTFGEW
+711 SALPADGSKAFGEW
-725 VVADAGG
+725 VVAAEGG
-732 KPVTVKD
+732 KPVTVTD

-820 PQPESTALYP
+820 PQPESTTLYP
-830 DIDEDD
+830 EIDKDD

-888 LLNEQPQNET
+888 LPNEQQQSET

>member
-27 TGGGMFSNPAAP
+27 TGGDMLSNPAAP
-39 QTVDEQNDLLSTYSS
+39 QTVDEQNDLLSKEHQVSNDADFK
-54 PQEHSVSTTAEFNSA
+54 QEVDA
-69 VTTINADTSGDLHWI
+69 INNDTSSDTLH
-84 TLNDNITVTSAVTF
+84 NIYLSNSIHVTDEVTF
-98 EAGHT
+98 KAGRR
-103 VKIIGNAHTINFSDN
+103 VQIIGNGHTINFSVN

-139 QIRRAPGVTVESGG
+139 QTRHAPGVTVESGG
-153 TLKMEANSCIQNF
+153 TLKMEKNSCIQNF
-166 TNSAGSGS
+166 TNSASNGS
-174 GGGVYVGSGSTMT
+174 GGGVYAGSGSTMT
-187 MNDGTIKDCSASDG
+187 MNGGTIKDCSASDG
-201 DGGGGGIY
+201 GGIY
-209 AAGAVVLNGG
+209 AAGTVVLNGG

-230 KAGGGIYIDSS
+230 RSGGGIYIDSS

-261 GVFANGTFEM
+261 GVFAQGTFEL

-281 RSGGGVNISNATT
+281 LSGGGVHIHSATT

-299 TISGCKA
+299 TIKDCSA
-306 TRGGGVYITSDSG
+306 SYGGGVYIARISSTLKM
-319 ILEMKNG
+319 ING
-326 SITGCEVTG
+326 SIESCT
-335 DARGLAG
+335 ASNWG
-342 GGVYINNCGSMNMT
+342 GGVYINNRMTMT
-356 GGSITGCGGT
+356 GGSITGCT
-366 GGTSGSDIDIK
+366 A
-377 GGGVYVYSGSMKMTD
+377 D
-392 GSITKCSASSGGGIY
+392 G
-407 INSDSAF
+407 
-414 TDGGSMNMTGGSITD
+414 
-429 CSAGNGGG
+429 GGG
-437 IYNDQILTFTSGA
+437 IYNYDILTLTSGT
-450 VCNNTAATQ
+450 VCNNTAKTQ

-467 SMSNTTL
+467 WMSITSL
-474 LDAAAMG
+474 LDAADMG
-481 QTYGTTGSKID
+481 QTYGTTDSKID
-492 GWYKDASG
+492 GWYEDASD
-500 ARYTPDHNGT
+500 ARYTPGHDGT
-510 PVDVVNA
+510 PVDVNT
-517 LTQDM
+517 LTQNM
-522 ALVASYRKPS
+522 ALVASYRIPS
-532 AITVNGGTASVGGT
+532 TITVNGGTASVGGT
-546 TVTKAKKG
+546 TVTEAKKG
-554 ETVTIEADPDTED
+554 ETVTIEAAPDTED

-573 DSKSQGVSFDGNKD
+573 DSKSQGVSFDANKD
-587 DRKTTFVMPGNDVEI
+587 DRNTTFVMPGNDVEI

-618 PDYAIENKDVVLTYT
+618 SDYAIENKDVVLTYT

-645 QDINGSTF
+645 QDINGDTF
-653 AMPGHAV
+653 AMRGHAV
-660 KVTPVVNIIP
+660 KVTPVVKAIDIIP

-711 SALPADGSKTFGEW
+711 SALPADGSKAFGEW
-725 VVADAGG
+725 VVADTGG
-732 KPVTVKD
+732 KPVTVTD

-830 DIDEDD
+830 DIDKDD

-888 LLNEQPQNET
+888 LPNEQQQSET

>member
-27 TGGGMFSNPAAP
+27 TGGGMLSNPAAP
-39 QTVDEQNDLLSTYSS
+39 QTVDEQNDLLSKEHQVSNDADFK
-54 PQEHSVSTTAEFNSA
+54 QEVDA
-69 VTTINADTSGDLHWI
+69 INNDTSSDTLH
-84 TLNDNITVTSAVTF
+84 NISLSNSIHVTDEVTF
-98 EAGHT
+98 KAGHR
-103 VKIIGNAHTINFSDN
+103 VQIIGNGHTINFSVN

-139 QIRRAPGVTVESGG
+139 QTRRVPGVTVESGG
-153 TLKMEANSCIQNF
+153 TLKMEENSCIQNF
-166 TNSAGSGS
+166 TNSASNGS
-174 GGGVYVGSGSTMT
+174 GGGVYAGSGSTMT
-187 MNDGTIKDCSASDG
+187 MNGGTIKDCSASD
-201 DGGGGGIY
+201 GGGIY

-230 KAGGGIYIDSS
+230 RSGGGIYIDSS

-261 GVFANGTFEM
+261 GVFAQGTFEL

-281 RSGGGVNISNATT
+281 LSGGGVHIHSATT

-299 TISGCKA
+299 TIKDCSA
-306 TRGGGVYITSDSG
+306 SYGGGVYIARISSTLKM
-319 ILEMKNG
+319 ING
-326 SITGCEVTG
+326 SIESCT
-335 DARGLAG
+335 ASNWG
-342 GGVYINNCGSMNMT
+342 GGVYINNRMTMT
-356 GGSITGCGGT
+356 GGSITGCT
-366 GGTSGSDIDIK
+366 A
-377 GGGVYVYSGSMKMTD
+377 D
-392 GSITKCSASSGGGIY
+392 G
-407 INSDSAF
+407 
-414 TDGGSMNMTGGSITD
+414 
-429 CSAGNGGG
+429 GGG
-437 IYNDQILTFTSGA
+437 IYNYDILTLTSGT
-450 VCNNTAATQ
+450 VCNNTAKTQ

-467 SMSNTTL
+467 WMSSTSL
-474 LDAAAMG
+474 LDAADMR
-481 QTYGTTGSKID
+481 QTYGTTDSKID
-492 GWYKDASG
+492 GWYEDASD
-500 ARYTPDHNGT
+500 ARYNPGRDGT
-510 PVDVVNA
+510 PVDVNT
-517 LTQDM
+517 LTPNM
-522 ALVASYRKPS
+522 ALVASYRIPS
-532 AITVNGGTASVGGT
+532 TITVNGGTASVGGT
-546 TVTKAKKG
+546 TVTEAKKG
-554 ETVTIEADPDTED
+554 ETVTIEANPDTED

-573 DSKSQGVSFDGNKD
+573 DPKSQGVSFDNNKD

-602 STIKAYH
+602 STIRAYH

-645 QDINGSTF
+645 QDINGDTF
-653 AMPGHAV
+653 AMRGHAV
-660 KVTPVVNIIP
+660 KVTPVVIP

-711 SALPADGSKTFGEW
+711 SALPADGSKAFGEW
-725 VVADAGG
+725 VVAAEGG
-732 KPVTVKD
+732 KPVTVTD

-796 HHLYGFIPQNRIQL
+796 HHLYGFIPQNHIQL

-830 DIDEDD
+830 DIDKDD

-888 LLNEQPQNET
+888 LPNEQQQSET

>member
-1 MTKRILSMLLALSMA
+1 MGFKNDIFYIMVLCFFAFAKRTENARNIILKGESAMTKRILSMLLALSIA

-27 TGGGMFSNPAAP
+27 TGGGMFPNPAAP

-84 TLNDNITVTSAVTF
+84 TLNGNITVTSAVTF

-103 VKIIGNAHTINFSDN
+103 VKIIGKGKTITFSDN

-139 QIRRAPGVTVESGG
+139 QIRRAPGVTVESCG
-153 TLKMEANSCIQNF
+153 TLKMEENSCIQNF
-166 TNSAGSGS
+166 TNSASNGS

-187 MNDGTIKDCSASDG
+187 MNGGTIKDCSATI
-201 DGGGGGIY
+201 GGGIY
-209 AAGAVVLNGG
+209 AAGTVVLNDG

-230 KAGGGIYIDSS
+230 RSGGGIYIDSS

-261 GVFANGTFEM
+261 GVYAHGTFEL
-271 TGGSITHCSA
+271 TGGSITNCSA
-281 RSGGGVNISNATT
+281 LSGGGIYIDNATT
-294 TLNGG
+294 TLDGG
-299 TISGCKA
+299 TISNCKA
-306 TRGGGVYITSDSG
+306 TRGGGVCIAGSDGS

-326 SITGCEVTG
+326 SITGCEATG
-335 DARGLAG
+335 DTSRLIG
-342 GGVYINNCGSMNMT
+342 GGVYINNRMTMT
-356 GGSITGCGGT
+356 GGSITGCKA
-366 GGTSGSDIDIK
+366 D
-377 GGGVYVYSGSMKMTD
+377 V
-392 GSITKCSASSGGGIY
+392 
-407 INSDSAF
+407 
-414 TDGGSMNMTGGSITD
+414 
-429 CSAGNGGG
+429 GGG
-437 IYNDQILTFTSGA
+437 IYNNLILTLASGT
-450 VCNNTAATQ
+450 VCNNTAKTQ

-467 SMSNTTL
+467 LMSSTSL

-481 QTYGTTGSKID
+481 QTYGTTGSMID
-492 GWYKDASG
+492 GWYEDASD
-500 ARYTPDHNGT
+500 ARYAPGRDGT
-510 PVDVVNA
+510 PVDVNT
-517 LTQDM
+517 LTQNM
-522 ALVASYRKPS
+522 ALVASYRIPS
-532 AITVNGGTASVGGT
+532 TITVNGGTASVGGT
-546 TVTKAKKG
+546 TVTEAKKG

-573 DSKSQGVSFDGNKD
+573 DSKSQGVSFDDKD

-689 TVGGNQVKSAAEG
+689 TVGGNQVKSAA
-702 AAVSIAFNA
+702 ADATVSIAFNA

-725 VVADAGG
+725 VVADADG
-732 KPVTVKD
+732 KPVTVTD
-739 GTFTMPASNVVVSFT
+739 GIFTMPASNVVVTFT
-754 LKQPDN
+754 LKDAGQPDTS
-760 PDTPSDGGSGDSGAG
+760 DTPSDGGSGDSGAG

-850 LMKDYHKTDKDGN
+850 LMKDYHKTDRDGN

-888 LLNEQPQNET
+888 LPNEQQQSGT

>member
-1 MTKRILSMLLALSMA
+1 
-16 LSVCPVSAFAD
+16 
-27 TGGGMFSNPAAP
+27 MFSNSAAP
-39 QTVDEQNDLLSTYSS
+39 QTVDEQNDLLSK
-54 PQEHSVSTTAEFNSA
+54 EHQVSNDEDFKREVDA
-69 VTTINADTSGDLHWI
+69 INNDTSSDSLHDI
-84 TLNDNITVTSAVTF
+84 FLSNNIHVIDAVTF
-98 EAGHT
+98 KAGCH
-103 VKIIGNAHTINFSDN
+103 VQIIGNAHTINFSDN

-139 QIRRAPGVTVESGG
+139 QTRHAPGVTVESGG
-153 TLKMEANSCIQNF
+153 TLKMEENSCIQNF

-187 MNDGTIKDCSASDG
+187 MNGGTIKDCSASDG

-256 SNWGG
+256 RNWGG
-261 GVFANGTFEM
+261 GVFAQGTFEL
-271 TGGSITHCSA
+271 TGGSITKCSA
-281 RSGGGVNISNATT
+281 FSGGGVHIHSATT

-299 TISGCKA
+299 TIKDCTA
-306 TRGGGVYITSDSG
+306 TRGGGVYIAG
-319 ILEMKNG
+319 ISSTLKMTNG
-326 SITGCEVTG
+326 SITSCTATE
-335 DARGLAG
+335 G
-342 GGVYINNCGSMNMT
+342 GGVYINDSMSMT
-356 GGSITGCGGT
+356 GGSITGCT
-366 GGTSGSDIDIK
+366 AD
-377 GGGVYVYSGSMKMTD
+377 
-392 GSITKCSASSGGGIY
+392 A
-407 INSDSAF
+407 
-414 TDGGSMNMTGGSITD
+414 
-429 CSAGNGGG
+429 GGG
-437 IYNDQILTFTSGA
+437 IYNYQTLTLTGGT
-450 VCNNTAATQ
+450 VCNNTAQTQ

-467 SMSNTTL
+467 WMSSTSL

-492 GWYKDASG
+492 GWYKDASD
-500 ARYTPDHNGT
+500 ARYTPGLDGT
-510 PVDVVNA
+510 PVDVNT
-517 LTQDM
+517 LTPNM
-522 ALVASYRKPS
+522 ALVASYRIPS
-532 AITVNGGTASVGGT
+532 TITVNGGTASVGGT
-546 TVTKAKKG
+546 TVTEAKKG

-587 DRKTTFVMPGNDVEI
+587 DRKTTFVMPGNDVTI

-609 VAVTDGTAS
+609 VAVADGTAS

-645 QDINGSTF
+645 QDINGDTF
-653 AMPGHAV
+653 TMCGHAV
-660 KVTPVVNIIP
+660 KVTPVVKAIDIIP

-732 KPVTVKD
+732 KPVTVTD

-796 HHLYGFIPQNRIQL
+796 HHLYGFIPQNCIQL
-810 ALALWKRADC
+810 ALALWKLSDC

>member
-1 MTKRILSMLLALSMA
+1 MTKRILSMFLALSMA

-27 TGGGMFSNPAAP
+27 TGGGMFPNPAAP
-39 QTVDEQNDLLSTYSS
+39 QTVDEQNDLLSK
-54 PQEHSVSTTAEFNSA
+54 EHQVSNDADFKREVDA
-69 VTTINADTSGDLHWI
+69 INNDTSSDTLHDI
-84 TLNDNITVTSAVTF
+84 FLSNSIHVTDEVTF
-98 EAGHT
+98 KAGHT
-103 VKIIGNAHTINFSDN
+103 VKIIGKGKTINFSDN

-139 QIRRAPGVTVESGG
+139 QTRHAPGVTVESGG

-166 TNSAGSGS
+166 TNSASNGS

-187 MNDGTIKDCSASDG
+187 MNGGTIKDCSASDG
-201 DGGGGGIY
+201 GGIY
-209 AAGAVVLNGG
+209 AAGTVVLNGG

-230 KAGGGIYIDSS
+230 RSGGGIYIDSS
-241 GSLTMGGGSIESCTA
+241 GSLTMGSGSIESCTA

-261 GVFANGTFEM
+261 GVFAQGTFEL

-281 RSGGGVNISNATT
+281 LSGGGVHISNATT

-299 TISGCKA
+299 TIKDCSA
-306 TRGGGVYITSDSG
+306 SYGGGVYIARISST
-319 ILEMKNG
+319 LKMTNG
-326 SITGCEVTG
+326 SITSCT
-335 DARGLAG
+335 ATKG
-342 GGVYINNCGSMNMT
+342 GGVYINNHMSMT
-356 GGSITGCGGT
+356 GGSITGCKA
-366 GGTSGSDIDIK
+366 DD
-377 GGGVYVYSGSMKMTD
+377 
-392 GSITKCSASSGGGIY
+392 
-407 INSDSAF
+407 
-414 TDGGSMNMTGGSITD
+414 
-429 CSAGNGGG
+429 GGG
-437 IYNDQILTFTSGA
+437 IYNYDTLTLTGGT
-450 VCNNTAATQ
+450 VCNNTAQTQ

-467 SMSNTTL
+467 WMSSTSL
-474 LDAAAMG
+474 LDAADMR
-481 QTYGTTGSKID
+481 QTYGTTDSKID
-492 GWYKDASG
+492 GWYEDASD
-500 ARYTPDHNGT
+500 ARYTPGRDST
-510 PVDVVNA
+510 PVDVKT
-517 LTQDM
+517 LTQNM
-522 ALVASYRKPS
+522 ALVASYRIPS
-532 AITVNGGTASVGGT
+532 TITVNGGTASVGGT
-546 TVTKAKKG
+546 TVTEAKKG

-573 DSKSQGVSFDGNKD
+573 DSKSQGVSFDDKD

-645 QDINGSTF
+645 QDINGGTF
-653 AMPGHAV
+653 AMRGHAV
-660 KVTPVVNIIP
+660 KVTPVVKAIDIIP
-670 QYTLTVDPPE
+670 QYTLTVNPPE

-689 TVGGNQVKSAAEG
+689 TVGGNQVKSAA
-702 AAVSIAFNA
+702 ADATVSIAFNA

-725 VVADAGG
+725 VVADADG
-732 KPVTVKD
+732 KPVTVTD
-739 GTFTMPASNVVVSFT
+739 GIFTMPASNVVVTFT
-754 LKQPDN
+754 LKDAGQPDTS
-760 PDTPSDGGSGDSGAG
+760 DMPSDGGSGAG

>member
-1 MTKRILSMLLALSMA
+1 ML
-16 LSVCPVSAFAD
+16 
-27 TGGGMFSNPAAP
+27 SNPAAP
-39 QTVDEQNDLLSTYSS
+39 QTVDEQNDLLSKEHQVSNDADFK
-54 PQEHSVSTTAEFNSA
+54 QEVDA
-69 VTTINADTSGDLHWI
+69 INNDTSSDTLH
-84 TLNDNITVTSAVTF
+84 NISLSNSIHVTDEVTF
-98 EAGHT
+98 KAGRR
-103 VKIIGNAHTINFSDN
+103 VQIIGNGHTINFSVN

-139 QIRRAPGVTVESGG
+139 QTRRAPGVTVESGG
-153 TLKMEANSCIQNF
+153 TLKMEENSCIQNF
-166 TNSAGSGS
+166 TNSASNGS
-174 GGGVYVGSGSTMT
+174 GGGVYVGRGSTMT
-187 MNDGTIKDCSASDG
+187 MNGGTIKDCSASD
-201 DGGGGGIY
+201 GGGIY

-230 KAGGGIYIDSS
+230 RSGGGIYIDSS

-261 GVFANGTFEM
+261 GVFAHGTFKL

-281 RSGGGVNISNATT
+281 LSGGGVNISDATT

-299 TISGCKA
+299 TISNCKA
-306 TRGGGVYITSDSG
+306 TRGGGVYIAGSDGS
-319 ILEMKNG
+319 ILEMTNG
-326 SITGCEVTG
+326 SITDCEATG
-335 DARGLAG
+335 DTSRLMG
-342 GGVYINNCGSMNMT
+342 GGVYINNRMTMT
-356 GGSITGCGGT
+356 GGSITGCT
-366 GGTSGSDIDIK
+366 ADD
-377 GGGVYVYSGSMKMTD
+377 
-392 GSITKCSASSGGGIY
+392 
-407 INSDSAF
+407 
-414 TDGGSMNMTGGSITD
+414 
-429 CSAGNGGG
+429 GGG
-437 IYNDQILTFTSGA
+437 IYNYHTLALTGGT
-450 VCNNTAATQ
+450 VCNNTAKTQ

-467 SMSNTTL
+467 WMSSTSL

-492 GWYKDASG
+492 GWYEDASD
-500 ARYTPDHNGT
+500 ARYTPGHDGT
-510 PVDVVNA
+510 PVDVNT
-517 LTQDM
+517 LTQNM
-522 ALVASYRKPS
+522 ALVASYRIPS
-532 AITVNGGTASVGGT
+532 TITVNGGTASVGGT
-546 TVTKAKKG
+546 TVTEAKKG

-573 DSKSQGVSFDGNKD
+573 DPKSQGVSFDNNKD

-602 STIKAYH
+602 STIRAYH

-645 QDINGSTF
+645 QDINGDTF
-653 AMPGHAV
+653 AMRGHAV
-660 KVTPVVNIIP
+660 KVTPVVKAIA

-711 SALPADGSKTFGEW
+711 SALPADGSKAFGEW

-732 KPVTVKD
+732 KPVTVTD

-830 DIDEDD
+830 DIDKDD

-888 LLNEQPQNET
+888 LPNEQQQSET

>member
-27 TGGGMFSNPAAP
+27 TGGMLSNPAAP
-39 QTVDEQNDLLSTYSS
+39 QTVDEQNDLLSKEHQVSNDADFK
-54 PQEHSVSTTAEFNSA
+54 QEVDA
-69 VTTINADTSGDLHWI
+69 INNDTSSDTLH
-84 TLNDNITVTSAVTF
+84 NISLSNSIHVTDEVTF
-98 EAGHT
+98 KAGRR
-103 VKIIGNAHTINFSDN
+103 VQIIGNGHTINFSVN

-139 QIRRAPGVTVESGG
+139 QTRRAPGVTVESGG
-153 TLKMEANSCIQNF
+153 TLKMEENSCIQNF
-166 TNSAGSGS
+166 TNSASNGS
-174 GGGVYVGSGSTMT
+174 GGGVYVGRGSTMT
-187 MNDGTIKDCSASDG
+187 MNGGTIKDCSASD
-201 DGGGGGIY
+201 GGGIY

-230 KAGGGIYIDSS
+230 RSGGGIYIDSS

-261 GVFANGTFEM
+261 GVFAHGTFKL

-281 RSGGGVNISNATT
+281 LSGGGVNISDATT

-299 TISGCKA
+299 TISNCKA
-306 TRGGGVYITSDSG
+306 TRGGGVYIAGSDGS
-319 ILEMKNG
+319 ILEMTNG
-326 SITGCEVTG
+326 SITDCEATG
-335 DARGLAG
+335 DTSRLMG
-342 GGVYINNCGSMNMT
+342 GGVYINNRMTMT
-356 GGSITGCGGT
+356 GGSITGCT
-366 GGTSGSDIDIK
+366 ADD
-377 GGGVYVYSGSMKMTD
+377 
-392 GSITKCSASSGGGIY
+392 
-407 INSDSAF
+407 
-414 TDGGSMNMTGGSITD
+414 
-429 CSAGNGGG
+429 GGG
-437 IYNDQILTFTSGA
+437 IYNYHTLALTGGT
-450 VCNNTAATQ
+450 VCNNTAKTQ

-467 SMSNTTL
+467 WMSSTSL

-492 GWYKDASG
+492 GWYEDASD
-500 ARYTPDHNGT
+500 ARYTPGHDGT
-510 PVDVVNA
+510 PVDVNT
-517 LTQDM
+517 LTQNM
-522 ALVASYRKPS
+522 ALVASYRIPS
-532 AITVNGGTASVGGT
+532 TITVNGGTASVGGT
-546 TVTKAKKG
+546 TVTEAKKG

-573 DSKSQGVSFDGNKD
+573 DFKSQGVSFDNNKD

-602 STIKAYH
+602 STIRAYH

-645 QDINGSTF
+645 QDINGDTF
-653 AMPGHAV
+653 AMRGHAV
-660 KVTPVVNIIP
+660 KVTPVVKAIA

-732 KPVTVKD
+732 KPVTVTD

-830 DIDEDD
+830 DIDKDD

-888 LLNEQPQNET
+888 LPNEQQQSET

>member
-1 MTKRILSMLLALSMA
+1 ML
-16 LSVCPVSAFAD
+16 
-27 TGGGMFSNPAAP
+27 SNPAAP
-39 QTVDEQNDLLSTYSS
+39 QTVDEQNDLLSKEHQVSNDADFK
-54 PQEHSVSTTAEFNSA
+54 QEVDA
-69 VTTINADTSGDLHWI
+69 INNDTSSDTLH
-84 TLNDNITVTSAVTF
+84 NISLSNSIHVTDEVTF
-98 EAGHT
+98 KAGRR
-103 VKIIGNAHTINFSDN
+103 VQIIGNGHTINFSVN

-139 QIRRAPGVTVESGG
+139 QTRRAPGVTVESGG
-153 TLKMEANSCIQNF
+153 TLKMEENSCIQNF
-166 TNSAGSGS
+166 TNSASNGS
-174 GGGVYVGSGSTMT
+174 GGGVYAGSGSTMT
-187 MNDGTIKDCSASDG
+187 MNGGTIKDCSASDG
-201 DGGGGGIY
+201 GGIY
-209 AAGAVVLNGG
+209 AAGTVVLNGG

-230 KAGGGIYIDSS
+230 RSGGGIYIDSS

-261 GVFANGTFEM
+261 GVFAQGTFEL

-281 RSGGGVNISNATT
+281 LSGGGVHIHSATT

-299 TISGCKA
+299 TIKDCSA
-306 TRGGGVYITSDSG
+306 SYGGGVYIARISSTLKM
-319 ILEMKNG
+319 ING
-326 SITGCEVTG
+326 SIESCT
-335 DARGLAG
+335 ASNWG
-342 GGVYINNCGSMNMT
+342 GGVYINNRMTMT
-356 GGSITGCGGT
+356 GGSITGCT
-366 GGTSGSDIDIK
+366 A
-377 GGGVYVYSGSMKMTD
+377 D
-392 GSITKCSASSGGGIY
+392 G
-407 INSDSAF
+407 
-414 TDGGSMNMTGGSITD
+414 
-429 CSAGNGGG
+429 GGG
-437 IYNDQILTFTSGA
+437 IYNYDILTLTSGT
-450 VCNNTAATQ
+450 VCNNTAKTQ

-467 SMSNTTL
+467 WMSSTSL
-474 LDAAAMG
+474 LDAADMR
-481 QTYGTTGSKID
+481 QTYGTTDSKID
-492 GWYKDASG
+492 GWYEDASD
-500 ARYTPDHNGT
+500 ARYNPGRDGT
-510 PVDVVNA
+510 PVDVNT
-517 LTQDM
+517 LTQNM
-522 ALVASYRKPS
+522 ALVASYRIPS
-532 AITVNGGTASVGGT
+532 TITVNGGTASVGGT
-546 TVTKAKKG
+546 TVTEAKKG

-573 DSKSQGVSFDGNKD
+573 DSKSQGVSFDANKD
-587 DRKTTFVMPGNDVEI
+587 GRKTTFVMPGNDVEI

-618 PDYAIENKDVVLTYT
+618 PDYAIENKDVILTYT

-645 QDINGSTF
+645 QDINGDTF
-653 AMPGHAV
+653 AMRGHAV
-660 KVTPVVNIIP
+660 KVTPVVKA

-711 SALPADGSKTFGEW
+711 SALPADGSKAFGEW

-732 KPVTVKD
+732 KPVTVTD

-830 DIDEDD
+830 EIDKDD

-888 LLNEQPQNET
+888 LLNEQQQSET

>member
-27 TGGGMFSNPAAP
+27 TGGGMLSNPAAP
-39 QTVDEQNDLLSTYSS
+39 QTVDEQNDLLSKEHQVSNDADFK
-54 PQEHSVSTTAEFNSA
+54 QEVDA
-69 VTTINADTSGDLHWI
+69 INNDTSSDTLH
-84 TLNDNITVTSAVTF
+84 NISLSNSIHVTDEVTF
-98 EAGHT
+98 KAGCR
-103 VKIIGNAHTINFSDN
+103 VQIIGNGHTINFSVN

-139 QIRRAPGVTVESGG
+139 QTRRAPGVTVESGG
-153 TLKMEANSCIQNF
+153 TLKMEENSCIQNF
-166 TNSAGSGS
+166 TNSASNGS
-174 GGGVYVGSGSTMT
+174 GGGVYAGSGSTMT
-187 MNDGTIKDCSASDG
+187 MNGGTIKDCSASD
-201 DGGGGGIY
+201 GGGIY

-230 KAGGGIYIDSS
+230 RSGGGIYIGPS

-261 GVFANGTFEM
+261 GVFANGTFEL
-271 TGGSITHCSA
+271 TGGSITKCSA
-281 RSGGGVNISNATT
+281 LSGGGVNISNATT

-299 TISGCKA
+299 TISNCKA
-306 TRGGGVYITSDSG
+306 TRGGGVYIAGSDGS

-326 SITGCEVTG
+326 SITDCEATG
-335 DARGLAG
+335 DTSRLMG
-342 GGVYINNCGSMNMT
+342 GGVYINNRMTMT
-356 GGSITGCGGT
+356 GGSITGCT
-366 GGTSGSDIDIK
+366 ADD
-377 GGGVYVYSGSMKMTD
+377 
-392 GSITKCSASSGGGIY
+392 
-407 INSDSAF
+407 
-414 TDGGSMNMTGGSITD
+414 
-429 CSAGNGGG
+429 GGG
-437 IYNDQILTFTSGA
+437 IYNYHTLALTGGT
-450 VCNNTAATQ
+450 VCNNTAKTQ

-467 SMSNTTL
+467 WMSSTSL
-474 LDAAAMG
+474 LDAADMG

-492 GWYKDASG
+492 GWYEDASD
-500 ARYTPDHNGT
+500 ARYNPGPDGT
-510 PVDVVNA
+510 PVDVKT
-517 LTQDM
+517 LTPNM
-522 ALVASYRKPS
+522 ALVASYRIPS
-532 AITVNGGTASVGGT
+532 TITVNGGTASVGGT
-546 TVTKAKKG
+546 TVTEAKKG

-573 DSKSQGVSFDGNKD
+573 DSKSQGVSFDANKD
-587 DRKTTFVMPGNDVEI
+587 GRKTTFVMPGNDVEI

-653 AMPGHAV
+653 AMRGHAV
-660 KVTPVVNIIP
+660 KVTPVVKAIA

-711 SALPADGSKTFGEW
+711 SALPADGSKAFGEW

-732 KPVTVKD
+732 KPVTVTD

-830 DIDEDD
+830 EIDKDD

-888 LLNEQPQNET
+888 LPNEQQQSET

>member
-27 TGGGMFSNPAAP
+27 TGGGMLSNPAAP
-39 QTVDEQNDLLSTYSS
+39 QTVDEQNDLLSKEHQVSNDADFK
-54 PQEHSVSTTAEFNSA
+54 QEVDA
-69 VTTINADTSGDLHWI
+69 INNDTSSDTLH
-84 TLNDNITVTSAVTF
+84 NISLSNSIHVTDEVTF
-98 EAGHT
+98 KAGRR
-103 VKIIGNAHTINFSDN
+103 VQIIGNGHTINFSVN

-139 QIRRAPGVTVESGG
+139 QTRRAPGVTVESGG
-153 TLKMEANSCIQNF
+153 TLKMEENSCIQNF
-166 TNSAGSGS
+166 TNSASNGS
-174 GGGVYVGSGSTMT
+174 GGGVYAGSGSTMT
-187 MNDGTIKDCSASDG
+187 MNGGTIKDCSASD
-201 DGGGGGIY
+201 GGGIY

-230 KAGGGIYIDSS
+230 RSGGGIYIDSS

-261 GVFANGTFEM
+261 GVFAQGTFEL
-271 TGGSITHCSA
+271 TGGLITHCSA
-281 RSGGGVNISNATT
+281 LSGGGVHIHSATT

-299 TISGCKA
+299 TIKDCSA
-306 TRGGGVYITSDSG
+306 SYGGGVYIARISSTLKM
-319 ILEMKNG
+319 ING
-326 SITGCEVTG
+326 SIESCT
-335 DARGLAG
+335 ASNWG
-342 GGVYINNCGSMNMT
+342 GGVYINNRMTMT
-356 GGSITGCGGT
+356 GGSITGCT
-366 GGTSGSDIDIK
+366 A
-377 GGGVYVYSGSMKMTD
+377 D
-392 GSITKCSASSGGGIY
+392 G
-407 INSDSAF
+407 
-414 TDGGSMNMTGGSITD
+414 
-429 CSAGNGGG
+429 GGG
-437 IYNDQILTFTSGA
+437 IYNYDILTLTSGT
-450 VCNNTAATQ
+450 VCNNTAKTQ

-467 SMSNTTL
+467 WMSSTSL
-474 LDAAAMG
+474 LDAADMR
-481 QTYGTTGSKID
+481 QTYGTTDSKID
-492 GWYKDASG
+492 GWYEDASD
-500 ARYTPDHNGT
+500 ARYNPGLDGT
-510 PVDVVNA
+510 PVDVNT
-517 LTQDM
+517 LTQNM
-522 ALVASYRKPS
+522 ALVASYRIPS
-532 AITVNGGTASVGGT
+532 TITVNGGTASVGGT
-546 TVTKAKKG
+546 TVTEAKKG

-573 DSKSQGVSFDGNKD
+573 DSKSKGVSFDANKD

-618 PDYAIENKDVVLTYT
+618 PDYAIENKEVVLTYT

-653 AMPGHAV
+653 AMRGHAV
-660 KVTPVVNIIP
+660 KVTPVVIP

-711 SALPADGSKTFGEW
+711 SALPADGSKAFGEW
-725 VVADAGG
+725 VVAAEGG
-732 KPVTVKD
+732 KPVTVTD

-830 DIDEDD
+830 DIDKDD

-888 LLNEQPQNET
+888 LPNEQQQSET

>member
-27 TGGGMFSNPAAP
+27 TGGDMLSNPAAP
-39 QTVDEQNDLLSTYSS
+39 QTVDEQNDLLSKEHQVSNDADFK
-54 PQEHSVSTTAEFNSA
+54 QEVDA
-69 VTTINADTSGDLHWI
+69 INNDTSSDTLH
-84 TLNDNITVTSAVTF
+84 NIYLSNSIHVTDEVTF
-98 EAGHT
+98 KAGRR
-103 VKIIGNAHTINFSDN
+103 VQIIGNGHTINFSVN

-139 QIRRAPGVTVESGG
+139 QTRHAPGVTVESGG
-153 TLKMEANSCIQNF
+153 TLKMEKNSCIQNF
-166 TNSAGSGS
+166 TNSASNGS
-174 GGGVYVGSGSTMT
+174 GGGVYAGSGSTMT
-187 MNDGTIKDCSASDG
+187 MNGGTIKDCSASDG
-201 DGGGGGIY
+201 GGIY
-209 AAGAVVLNGG
+209 AAGTVVLNGG

-230 KAGGGIYIDSS
+230 RSGGGIYIDSS

-261 GVFANGTFEM
+261 GVFAQGTFEL

-281 RSGGGVNISNATT
+281 LSGGGVHIHSATT

-299 TISGCKA
+299 TIKDCSA
-306 TRGGGVYITSDSG
+306 SYGGGVYIARISSTLKM
-319 ILEMKNG
+319 ING
-326 SITGCEVTG
+326 SIESCT
-335 DARGLAG
+335 ASNWG
-342 GGVYINNCGSMNMT
+342 GGVYINNRMTMT
-356 GGSITGCGGT
+356 GGSITGCT
-366 GGTSGSDIDIK
+366 A
-377 GGGVYVYSGSMKMTD
+377 D
-392 GSITKCSASSGGGIY
+392 G
-407 INSDSAF
+407 
-414 TDGGSMNMTGGSITD
+414 
-429 CSAGNGGG
+429 GGG
-437 IYNDQILTFTSGA
+437 IYNYDILTLTSGT
-450 VCNNTAATQ
+450 VCNNTAKTQ

-467 SMSNTTL
+467 WMSITSL
-474 LDAAAMG
+474 LDAADMG
-481 QTYGTTGSKID
+481 QTYGTTDSKID
-492 GWYKDASG
+492 GWYEDASD
-500 ARYTPDHNGT
+500 ARYTPGHDGT
-510 PVDVVNA
+510 PVDVNT
-517 LTQDM
+517 LTQNM
-522 ALVASYRKPS
+522 ALVASYRIPS
-532 AITVNGGTASVGGT
+532 TITVNGGTASVGGT
-546 TVTKAKKG
+546 TVTEAKKG
-554 ETVTIEADPDTED
+554 ETVTIEAAPDTED

-573 DSKSQGVSFDGNKD
+573 DSKSQGVSFDANKD
-587 DRKTTFVMPGNDVEI
+587 DRNTTFVMPGNDVEI

-618 PDYAIENKDVVLTYT
+618 SDYAIENKDVVLTYT

-645 QDINGSTF
+645 QDINGDTF
-653 AMPGHAV
+653 AMRGHAV
-660 KVTPVVNIIP
+660 KVTPVVKAIDIIP

-711 SALPADGSKTFGEW
+711 SALPADGSKAFGEW

-732 KPVTVKD
+732 KPVTVTD

-830 DIDEDD
+830 DIDKDD

-888 LLNEQPQNET
+888 LPNEQQQSET

>member
-1 MTKRILSMLLALSMA
+1 ML
-16 LSVCPVSAFAD
+16 
-27 TGGGMFSNPAAP
+27 SNPAAP
-39 QTVDEQNDLLSTYSS
+39 QTVDEQNDLLSKEHQVSNDADFK
-54 PQEHSVSTTAEFNSA
+54 QEVDA
-69 VTTINADTSGDLHWI
+69 INNDTSSDTLH
-84 TLNDNITVTSAVTF
+84 NISLSNSIHVTDEVTF
-98 EAGHT
+98 KAGRR
-103 VKIIGNAHTINFSDN
+103 VQIIGNGHTINFSVN

-139 QIRRAPGVTVESGG
+139 QTRRAPGVTVESGG
-153 TLKMEANSCIQNF
+153 TLKMEENSCIQNF
-166 TNSAGSGS
+166 TNSASNGS
-174 GGGVYVGSGSTMT
+174 GGGVYVGRGSTMT
-187 MNDGTIKDCSASDG
+187 MNGGTIKDCSASD
-201 DGGGGGIY
+201 GGGIY

-230 KAGGGIYIDSS
+230 RSGGGIYIDSS

-261 GVFANGTFEM
+261 GVFAHGTFEL
-271 TGGSITHCSA
+271 TGGLITHCSA
-281 RSGGGVNISNATT
+281 LSGGGVNISSATT

-299 TISGCKA
+299 TIKDCSA
-306 TRGGGVYITSDSG
+306 SYGGGVYIARISSTLKM
-319 ILEMKNG
+319 ING
-326 SITGCEVTG
+326 SIESCT
-335 DARGLAG
+335 ASNWG
-342 GGVYINNCGSMNMT
+342 GGVYINNRMTMT
-356 GGSITGCGGT
+356 GGSITGCT
-366 GGTSGSDIDIK
+366 AD
-377 GGGVYVYSGSMKMTD
+377 
-392 GSITKCSASSGGGIY
+392 A
-407 INSDSAF
+407 
-414 TDGGSMNMTGGSITD
+414 
-429 CSAGNGGG
+429 GGG
-437 IYNDQILTFTSGA
+437 IYNYDILTLTSGT
-450 VCNNTAATQ
+450 VCNNTAKTQ

-467 SMSNTTL
+467 WMSSTSL
-474 LDAAAMG
+474 LDAADMR

-492 GWYKDASG
+492 GWYEDASD
-500 ARYTPDHNGT
+500 ARYNPGPDGT
-510 PVDVVNA
+510 PVDVKT
-517 LTQDM
+517 LTPNM
-522 ALVASYRKPS
+522 ALVASYRIPS
-532 AITVNGGTASVGGT
+532 TITVNGGTASVGGT
-546 TVTKAKKG
+546 TVTEAKKG

-573 DSKSQGVSFDGNKD
+573 DSKSQGVSLDANKD
-587 DRKTTFVMPGNDVEI
+587 GRKTTFVMPGNDVEI

-645 QDINGSTF
+645 QDINGDTF
-653 AMPGHAV
+653 AMRGHAV
-660 KVTPVVNIIP
+660 KVTPVVKAIA

-711 SALPADGSKTFGEW
+711 SALPADGSKAFGEW

-732 KPVTVKD
+732 KPVTVTD

-830 DIDEDD
+830 DIDKDD

-888 LLNEQPQNET
+888 LPNEQQQSET

>member
-1 MTKRILSMLLALSMA
+1 ML
-16 LSVCPVSAFAD
+16 
-27 TGGGMFSNPAAP
+27 SNPAAP
-39 QTVDEQNDLLSTYSS
+39 QTVDEQNDLLSKEHQVSNDADFK
-54 PQEHSVSTTAEFNSA
+54 QEVDA
-69 VTTINADTSGDLHWI
+69 INNDTSSDTLH
-84 TLNDNITVTSAVTF
+84 NISLSNSIHVTDEVTF
-98 EAGHT
+98 KAGRR
-103 VKIIGNAHTINFSDN
+103 VQIIGNGHTINFSVN

-139 QIRRAPGVTVESGG
+139 QTRRAPGVTVESGG
-153 TLKMEANSCIQNF
+153 TLKMEENSCIQNF
-166 TNSAGSGS
+166 TNSASNGS
-174 GGGVYVGSGSTMT
+174 GGGVYVGRGSTMT
-187 MNDGTIKDCSASDG
+187 MNGGTIKDCSASD
-201 DGGGGGIY
+201 GGGIY

-230 KAGGGIYIDSS
+230 RSGGGIYIDSS

-261 GVFANGTFEM
+261 GVFAQGTFEL

-281 RSGGGVNISNATT
+281 LSGGGVHIHSATT

-299 TISGCKA
+299 TIKDCSA
-306 TRGGGVYITSDSG
+306 SYGGGVYIARISSTLKM
-319 ILEMKNG
+319 ING
-326 SITGCEVTG
+326 SIESCT
-335 DARGLAG
+335 ASNWG
-342 GGVYINNCGSMNMT
+342 GGVYINNRMTMT
-356 GGSITGCGGT
+356 GGSITGCT
-366 GGTSGSDIDIK
+366 A
-377 GGGVYVYSGSMKMTD
+377 D
-392 GSITKCSASSGGGIY
+392 G
-407 INSDSAF
+407 
-414 TDGGSMNMTGGSITD
+414 
-429 CSAGNGGG
+429 GGG
-437 IYNDQILTFTSGA
+437 IYNYDILTLTSGT
-450 VCNNTAATQ
+450 VCNNTAKTQ

-467 SMSNTTL
+467 WMSSTSL

-492 GWYKDASG
+492 GWYEDASD
-500 ARYTPDHNGT
+500 ARYNPGPDGT
-510 PVDVVNA
+510 PVDVNT
-517 LTQDM
+517 LTQNM
-522 ALVASYRKPS
+522 ALVASYRIPS
-532 AITVNGGTASVGGT
+532 TITVNGGTASVGGT
-546 TVTKAKKG
+546 TVTEAKKG

-573 DSKSQGVSFDGNKD
+573 DSKSQGVSFDANKD
-587 DRKTTFVMPGNDVEI
+587 GRKTTFVMPGNDVEI

-618 PDYAIENKDVVLTYT
+618 PDYAIENSDVVLTYT

-645 QDINGSTF
+645 QDIDGSTF
-653 AMPGHAV
+653 AMRGHAV
-660 KVTPVVNIIP
+660 KVTPVVKAIA

-711 SALPADGSKTFGEW
+711 SALPADGSKAFGEW
-725 VVADAGG
+725 VVAAEGG
-732 KPVTVKD
+732 KPVAVTD

-830 DIDEDD
+830 DIDKDD

-868 KPYRYVFRPQAIKAW
+868 KPYRYVFRPPVIKAW
-883 YDLEK
+883 YA
-888 LLNEQPQNET
+888 

>member
-27 TGGGMFSNPAAP
+27 TGGGMLSNPAAP
-39 QTVDEQNDLLSTYSS
+39 QTVDEQNDLLSKEHQVSNDADFK
-54 PQEHSVSTTAEFNSA
+54 QEVDA
-69 VTTINADTSGDLHWI
+69 INNDTSSDTLH
-84 TLNDNITVTSAVTF
+84 NISLSNSIHVTDEVTF
-98 EAGHT
+98 KAGRR
-103 VKIIGNAHTINFSDN
+103 VQIIGNGHTINFSVN

-139 QIRRAPGVTVESGG
+139 QTRHAPGVTVESGG
-153 TLKMEANSCIQNF
+153 TLKMGENSCIQNF
-166 TNSAGSGS
+166 TNSASNGS
-174 GGGVYVGSGSTMT
+174 GGGVYAGSGSTMT
-187 MNDGTIKDCSASDG
+187 MNGGTIKDCSASD
-201 DGGGGGIY
+201 GGGIY

-230 KAGGGIYIDSS
+230 RSGGGIYIDSS

-261 GVFANGTFEM
+261 GVFAQGTFEL

-281 RSGGGVNISNATT
+281 LSGGGVHIHSATT

-299 TISGCKA
+299 TIKDCSA
-306 TRGGGVYITSDSG
+306 SYGGGVYIARISSTLKM
-319 ILEMKNG
+319 ING
-326 SITGCEVTG
+326 SIESCT
-335 DARGLAG
+335 ASNWG
-342 GGVYINNCGSMNMT
+342 GGVYINNRMTMT
-356 GGSITGCGGT
+356 GGSITGCT
-366 GGTSGSDIDIK
+366 A
-377 GGGVYVYSGSMKMTD
+377 D
-392 GSITKCSASSGGGIY
+392 G
-407 INSDSAF
+407 
-414 TDGGSMNMTGGSITD
+414 
-429 CSAGNGGG
+429 GGG
-437 IYNDQILTFTSGA
+437 IYNYDILTLTSGT
-450 VCNNTAATQ
+450 VCNNTAKTQ

-467 SMSNTTL
+467 WMSSTSL
-474 LDAAAMG
+474 LDAADMG

-492 GWYKDASG
+492 GWYEDASD
-500 ARYTPDHNGT
+500 ARYTPGHDGT
-510 PVDVVNA
+510 PVDVNT
-517 LTQDM
+517 LTQNM
-522 ALVASYRKPS
+522 ALVASYRIPS
-532 AITVNGGTASVGGT
+532 TITVNGGTASVGGT
-546 TVTKAKKG
+546 TVTEAKKG
-554 ETVTIEADPDTED
+554 ETVTIEAAPDTED

-573 DSKSQGVSFDGNKD
+573 DSKSQGVSFDANKD
-587 DRKTTFVMPGNDVEI
+587 DRNTTFVMPGNDVEI

-618 PDYAIENKDVVLTYT
+618 SDYAIENNDVVLTYT

-645 QDINGSTF
+645 QDINGDTF
-653 AMPGHAV
+653 AMRGHAV
-660 KVTPVVNIIP
+660 KVTPVVKAIDIIP

-711 SALPADGSKTFGEW
+711 SALPADGSKAFGEW

-732 KPVTVKD
+732 KPVTVTD

-830 DIDEDD
+830 DIDKDD

-868 KPYRYVFRPQAIKAW
+868 KQYRYVFRPQAIKAW

-888 LLNEQPQNET
+888 LPNEQQQSET

>member
-1 MTKRILSMLLALSMA
+1 ML
-16 LSVCPVSAFAD
+16 
-27 TGGGMFSNPAAP
+27 SNPAAP
-39 QTVDEQNDLLSTYSS
+39 QTVDEQNDLLSKEHQVSNDADFK
-54 PQEHSVSTTAEFNSA
+54 QEVDA
-69 VTTINADTSGDLHWI
+69 INNDTSSDTLH
-84 TLNDNITVTSAVTF
+84 NISLSNSIHVTDEVTF
-98 EAGHT
+98 KAGHR
-103 VKIIGNAHTINFSDN
+103 VQIIGNGHTINFSVN

-139 QIRRAPGVTVESGG
+139 QNGQTWRAPGVTVESGG
-153 TLKMEANSCIQNF
+153 TLKMEENSCIQNF
-166 TNSAGSGS
+166 TNSASNGS
-174 GGGVYVGSGSTMT
+174 GGGVYVGRGSTMT
-187 MNDGTIKDCSASDG
+187 MNGGTIKDCSASD
-201 DGGGGGIY
+201 GGGIY

-230 KAGGGIYIDSS
+230 RSGGGIYIDSS
-241 GSLTMGGGSIESCTA
+241 GSLTMGGGSIENCTA

-261 GVFANGTFEM
+261 GVFAHGTFEL

-281 RSGGGVNISNATT
+281 LSGGGVNISSATT

-299 TISGCKA
+299 TISNCKA
-306 TRGGGVYITSDSG
+306 TRGGGVYIAGSDGS

-326 SITGCEVTG
+326 SITDCEATG
-335 DARGLAG
+335 DTSRLMG
-342 GGVYINNCGSMNMT
+342 GGVYINNRMTMT
-356 GGSITGCGGT
+356 GGSITGCT
-366 GGTSGSDIDIK
+366 ADD
-377 GGGVYVYSGSMKMTD
+377 
-392 GSITKCSASSGGGIY
+392 
-407 INSDSAF
+407 
-414 TDGGSMNMTGGSITD
+414 
-429 CSAGNGGG
+429 GGG
-437 IYNDQILTFTSGA
+437 IYNYHTLALTGGT
-450 VCNNTAATQ
+450 VCNNTAKTQ

-467 SMSNTTL
+467 WMSSTSL
-474 LDAAAMG
+474 LDAADMG

-492 GWYKDASG
+492 GWYEDASD
-500 ARYTPDHNGT
+500 ARYNPGLDGT
-510 PVDVVNA
+510 PVDVKT
-517 LTQDM
+517 LTPNM
-522 ALVASYRKPS
+522 ALVASYRIPS
-532 AITVNGGTASVGGT
+532 TITVNGGTASVGGT
-546 TVTKAKKG
+546 TVTEAKKG

-573 DSKSQGVSFDGNKD
+573 DSKSQGVSFDANKD
-587 DRKTTFVMPGNDVEI
+587 GRKTTFVMPGNDVEI

-645 QDINGSTF
+645 QDINGDTF
-653 AMPGHAV
+653 AMRGHAV
-660 KVTPVVNIIP
+660 KVTPVVKAIA

-711 SALPADGSKTFGEW
+711 SALPADGSKAFGEW

-732 KPVTVKD
+732 KPVTVTD

-830 DIDEDD
+830 DIDKDD

-888 LLNEQPQNET
+888 LPNEQQQSET

>member
-1 MTKRILSMLLALSMA
+1 ML
-16 LSVCPVSAFAD
+16 
-27 TGGGMFSNPAAP
+27 SNPAAP
-39 QTVDEQNDLLSTYSS
+39 QTVDEQNDLLSKEHQVSNDADFK
-54 PQEHSVSTTAEFNSA
+54 QEVDA
-69 VTTINADTSGDLHWI
+69 INNDTSSDTLH
-84 TLNDNITVTSAVTF
+84 NISLSNSIHVTDEVTF
-98 EAGHT
+98 KAGRR
-103 VKIIGNAHTINFSDN
+103 VQIIGNGHTINFSVN

-139 QIRRAPGVTVESGG
+139 QTRRAPGVTVESGG
-153 TLKMEANSCIQNF
+153 TLKMEENSCIQNF
-166 TNSAGSGS
+166 TNSASNGS
-174 GGGVYVGSGSTMT
+174 GGGVYVGRGSTMT
-187 MNDGTIKDCSASDG
+187 MNGGTIKDCSASD
-201 DGGGGGIY
+201 GGGIY

-230 KAGGGIYIDSS
+230 RSGGGIYIDSS

-261 GVFANGTFEM
+261 GVFAHGTFEL
-271 TGGSITHCSA
+271 TGGLITHCSA
-281 RSGGGVNISNATT
+281 LSGGGVNISSATT

-299 TISGCKA
+299 TIKDCSA
-306 TRGGGVYITSDSG
+306 SYGGGVYIARISSTLKM
-319 ILEMKNG
+319 ING
-326 SITGCEVTG
+326 SIESCT
-335 DARGLAG
+335 ASNWG
-342 GGVYINNCGSMNMT
+342 GGVYINNRMTMT
-356 GGSITGCGGT
+356 GGSITGCT
-366 GGTSGSDIDIK
+366 AD
-377 GGGVYVYSGSMKMTD
+377 
-392 GSITKCSASSGGGIY
+392 A
-407 INSDSAF
+407 
-414 TDGGSMNMTGGSITD
+414 
-429 CSAGNGGG
+429 GGG
-437 IYNDQILTFTSGA
+437 IYNYDILTLTSGT
-450 VCNNTAATQ
+450 VCNNTAKTQ

-467 SMSNTTL
+467 WMSSTSL
-474 LDAAAMG
+474 LDAADMR
-481 QTYGTTGSKID
+481 QTYGTTDSKID
-492 GWYKDASG
+492 GWYEDASD
-500 ARYTPDHNGT
+500 ARYNPGRDGT
-510 PVDVVNA
+510 PVDVNT
-517 LTQDM
+517 LTQNM
-522 ALVASYRKPS
+522 ALVASYRIPS
-532 AITVNGGTASVGGT
+532 TITVNGGTASVGGT
-546 TVTKAKKG
+546 TVTEAKKG

-573 DSKSQGVSFDGNKD
+573 DSKSQGVSFDANKD

-645 QDINGSTF
+645 QDINGDTF
-653 AMPGHAV
+653 AMRGHAV
-660 KVTPVVNIIP
+660 KVTPVIKAIDIIP

-711 SALPADGSKTFGEW
+711 SALPADGSKAFGEW

-732 KPVTVKD
+732 KPVTVTD

-830 DIDEDD
+830 DIDKDD

-888 LLNEQPQNET
+888 LPNEQQQSET

>member
-1 MTKRILSMLLALSMA
+1 ML
-16 LSVCPVSAFAD
+16 
-27 TGGGMFSNPAAP
+27 SNPAAP
-39 QTVDEQNDLLSTYSS
+39 QTVDEQNDLLSKEHQVSNDADFK
-54 PQEHSVSTTAEFNSA
+54 QEVDA
-69 VTTINADTSGDLHWI
+69 INNDTSSDTLH
-84 TLNDNITVTSAVTF
+84 NISLSNSIHVTDEVTF
-98 EAGHT
+98 KAGRR
-103 VKIIGNAHTINFSDN
+103 VQIIGNGHTINFSVN

-139 QIRRAPGVTVESGG
+139 QTRRAPGVTVESGG
-153 TLKMEANSCIQNF
+153 TLKMEENSCIQNF
-166 TNSAGSGS
+166 TNSASNGS

-187 MNDGTIKDCSASDG
+187 MNGGTIKDCSASD
-201 DGGGGGIY
+201 GGGIY

-230 KAGGGIYIDSS
+230 RSGGGIYIDSS

-261 GVFANGTFEM
+261 GVFAHGTFEL
-271 TGGSITHCSA
+271 TGGLITHCSA
-281 RSGGGVNISNATT
+281 LSGGGVNISSATT

-299 TISGCKA
+299 TIKDCSA
-306 TRGGGVYITSDSG
+306 SYGGGVYIARISSTLKM
-319 ILEMKNG
+319 ING
-326 SITGCEVTG
+326 SIESCT
-335 DARGLAG
+335 ASNWG
-342 GGVYINNCGSMNMT
+342 GGVYINNRMTMT
-356 GGSITGCGGT
+356 GGSITGCT
-366 GGTSGSDIDIK
+366 AD
-377 GGGVYVYSGSMKMTD
+377 
-392 GSITKCSASSGGGIY
+392 A
-407 INSDSAF
+407 
-414 TDGGSMNMTGGSITD
+414 
-429 CSAGNGGG
+429 GGG
-437 IYNDQILTFTSGA
+437 IYNYDILTLTSGT
-450 VCNNTAATQ
+450 VCNNTAKTQ

-467 SMSNTTL
+467 WMSSTSL
-474 LDAAAMG
+474 LDAADMR
-481 QTYGTTGSKID
+481 QTYGTTDSKID
-492 GWYKDASG
+492 GWYEDASD
-500 ARYTPDHNGT
+500 ARYNPGRDGT
-510 PVDVVNA
+510 PVDVNT
-517 LTQDM
+517 LTQNM
-522 ALVASYRKPS
+522 ALVASYRIPS
-532 AITVNGGTASVGGT
+532 TITVNGGTASVGGT
-546 TVTKAKKG
+546 TVTEAKKG

-573 DSKSQGVSFDGNKD
+573 DSKSQGVSFDANKD

-645 QDINGSTF
+645 QDINGDTF
-653 AMPGHAV
+653 AMRGHAV
-660 KVTPVVNIIP
+660 KVTPVIKAIDIIP

-711 SALPADGSKTFGEW
+711 SALPADGSKAFGEW

-732 KPVTVKD
+732 KPVTVTD

-830 DIDEDD
+830 DIDKDD

-888 LLNEQPQNET
+888 LPNEQQQSET

>member
-1 MTKRILSMLLALSMA
+1 MTKRILSMLLALSIA

-27 TGGGMFSNPAAP
+27 TGGSMLSNPAAP
-39 QTVDEQNDLLSTYSS
+39 QTVDEQNDLLSKEHRVSNDVDFK
-54 PQEHSVSTTAEFNSA
+54 QEVDA
-69 VTTINADTSGDLHWI
+69 INNDTSSDTLH
-84 TLNDNITVTSAVTF
+84 NISLSNSIHVTDEVTF
-98 EAGHT
+98 KAGRR
-103 VKIIGNAHTINFSDN
+103 VQIIGNGHTINFSVN

-139 QIRRAPGVTVESGG
+139 QTRRAPGVTVESGG
-153 TLKMEANSCIQNF
+153 TLKMEENSCIQNF
-166 TNSAGSGS
+166 TNSASNGS
-174 GGGVYVGSGSTMT
+174 GGGVYVGRGSTMT
-187 MNDGTIKDCSASDG
+187 MNGGTIKDCSASD
-201 DGGGGGIY
+201 GGGIY

-230 KAGGGIYIDSS
+230 RSGGGIYIDSS

-261 GVFANGTFEM
+261 GVFAHGTFEL

-281 RSGGGVNISNATT
+281 LSGGGVNISDATT

-299 TISGCKA
+299 TISNCKA
-306 TRGGGVYITSDSG
+306 TRGGGVYIAGSDGS

-326 SITGCEVTG
+326 SITDCEATG
-335 DARGLAG
+335 DTSRLMG
-342 GGVYINNCGSMNMT
+342 GGVYINNRMTMT
-356 GGSITGCGGT
+356 GGSITGCT
-366 GGTSGSDIDIK
+366 ADD
-377 GGGVYVYSGSMKMTD
+377 
-392 GSITKCSASSGGGIY
+392 
-407 INSDSAF
+407 
-414 TDGGSMNMTGGSITD
+414 
-429 CSAGNGGG
+429 GGG
-437 IYNDQILTFTSGA
+437 IYNYHTLALTGGT
-450 VCNNTAATQ
+450 VCNNTAKTQ

-467 SMSNTTL
+467 WMSSTSL

-492 GWYKDASG
+492 GWYEDASD
-500 ARYTPDHNGT
+500 ARYNPGPDGT
-510 PVDVVNA
+510 PVDVNT
-517 LTQDM
+517 LTQNM
-522 ALVASYRKPS
+522 ALVASYRIPS
-532 AITVNGGTASVGGT
+532 TITVNGGTASVGGT
-546 TVTKAKKG
+546 TVTEAKKG

-573 DSKSQGVSFDGNKD
+573 DSKSKGVSFDNNKD

-645 QDINGSTF
+645 QDINGDTF
-653 AMPGHAV
+653 AMRGHAV
-660 KVTPVVNIIP
+660 KVTPVVKAIA

-711 SALPADGSKTFGEW
+711 SALPADGSKAFGEW

-732 KPVTVKD
+732 KPVTVTD

-830 DIDEDD
+830 DIDKDD

-868 KPYRYVFRPQAIKAW
+868 KPYRYVFRPQAIKTW

-888 LLNEQPQNET
+888 LPNEQQQSET

>member
-27 TGGGMFSNPAAP
+27 TGGMLSNPAAP
-39 QTVDEQNDLLSTYSS
+39 QTVDEQNDLLSKEHQVSNDADFK
-54 PQEHSVSTTAEFNSA
+54 QEVDA
-69 VTTINADTSGDLHWI
+69 INNDTSSDTLH
-84 TLNDNITVTSAVTF
+84 NISLSNSIHVTDEVTF
-98 EAGHT
+98 KAGRC
-103 VKIIGNAHTINFSDN
+103 VQIIGNGHTINFSVN

-139 QIRRAPGVTVESGG
+139 QTRCAPGVTVESGG
-153 TLKMEANSCIQNF
+153 TLKMGENSCIQNF
-166 TNSAGSGS
+166 TNSAGSGGVYAGS

-187 MNDGTIKDCSASDG
+187 MNGGTIKDCSASD
-201 DGGGGGIY
+201 GGGIY

-230 KAGGGIYIDSS
+230 RSGGGIYIGPS

-261 GVFANGTFEM
+261 GVFAQGTFEL

-281 RSGGGVNISNATT
+281 LSGGGVNISGATT

-299 TISGCKA
+299 TISNCKA
-306 TRGGGVYITSDSG
+306 TRGGGVYIAGSDGS

-326 SITGCEVTG
+326 SITDCEATG
-335 DARGLAG
+335 DTSRLMG
-342 GGVYINNCGSMNMT
+342 GGVYINNRMTMT
-356 GGSITGCGGT
+356 GGSITGCT
-366 GGTSGSDIDIK
+366 ADD
-377 GGGVYVYSGSMKMTD
+377 
-392 GSITKCSASSGGGIY
+392 
-407 INSDSAF
+407 
-414 TDGGSMNMTGGSITD
+414 
-429 CSAGNGGG
+429 GGG
-437 IYNDQILTFTSGA
+437 IYNYHTLALTGGT
-450 VCNNTAATQ
+450 VCNNTAKTQ

-467 SMSNTTL
+467 WMSSTSL
-474 LDAAAMG
+474 LDAADMG

-492 GWYKDASG
+492 GWYEDASD
-500 ARYTPDHNGT
+500 ARYNPGLDGT
-510 PVDVVNA
+510 PVDVKT
-517 LTQDM
+517 LTPNM
-522 ALVASYRKPS
+522 ALVASYRIPS
-532 AITVNGGTASVGGT
+532 TITVNGGTASVGGT
-546 TVTKAKKG
+546 TVTEAKKG
-554 ETVTIEADPDTED
+554 ETVTIEANPDTED

-573 DSKSQGVSFDGNKD
+573 DSKSQGVNFDNNKD

-602 STIKAYH
+602 STIRAYH

-618 PDYAIENKDVVLTYT
+618 SDYAIENDDVVLTYT

-653 AMPGHAV
+653 AMRGHAV
-660 KVTPVVNIIP
+660 KVTPVVKAIA

-711 SALPADGSKTFGEW
+711 SALPADGSKAFGEW

-732 KPVTVKD
+732 KPVTVTD

-796 HHLYGFIPQNRIQL
+796 HHLYGFIPQNHIQL

-830 DIDEDD
+830 DIDKDD

-888 LLNEQPQNET
+888 LPNEQQQSET

>member
-27 TGGGMFSNPAAP
+27 TGGGMLSNPAAP
-39 QTVDEQNDLLSTYSS
+39 QTVDEQNDLLSKEHQVSNDADFK
-54 PQEHSVSTTAEFNSA
+54 QEVDA
-69 VTTINADTSGDLHWI
+69 INNDTSSDTLH
-84 TLNDNITVTSAVTF
+84 NISLSNSIHVTDEVTF
-98 EAGHT
+98 KAGRR
-103 VKIIGNAHTINFSDN
+103 VQIIGNGHTINFSVN

-139 QIRRAPGVTVESGG
+139 QTRRAPGVTVESGG
-153 TLKMEANSCIQNF
+153 TLKMEENSCIQNF
-166 TNSAGSGS
+166 TNSASNGS
-174 GGGVYVGSGSTMT
+174 GGGVYVGRGSTMT
-187 MNDGTIKDCSASDG
+187 MNGGTIKDCSASD
-201 DGGGGGIY
+201 GGGIY

-230 KAGGGIYIDSS
+230 RSGGGIYIDSS

-261 GVFANGTFEM
+261 GVFAHGTFEL
-271 TGGSITHCSA
+271 TGGLITHCSA
-281 RSGGGVNISNATT
+281 LSGGGVNISSATT

-299 TISGCKA
+299 TIKDCSA
-306 TRGGGVYITSDSG
+306 SYGGGVYIARISSTLKM
-319 ILEMKNG
+319 ING
-326 SITGCEVTG
+326 SIESCT
-335 DARGLAG
+335 ASNWG
-342 GGVYINNCGSMNMT
+342 GGVYINNRMTMT
-356 GGSITGCGGT
+356 GGSITGCT
-366 GGTSGSDIDIK
+366 AD
-377 GGGVYVYSGSMKMTD
+377 
-392 GSITKCSASSGGGIY
+392 A
-407 INSDSAF
+407 
-414 TDGGSMNMTGGSITD
+414 
-429 CSAGNGGG
+429 GGG
-437 IYNDQILTFTSGA
+437 IYNYDILTLTSGT
-450 VCNNTAATQ
+450 VCNNTAKTQ

-467 SMSNTTL
+467 WMSSTSL
-474 LDAAAMG
+474 LDAADMR
-481 QTYGTTGSKID
+481 QTYGTTDSKID
-492 GWYKDASG
+492 GWYEDASD
-500 ARYTPDHNGT
+500 ARYNPGRDGT
-510 PVDVVNA
+510 PVDVNT
-517 LTQDM
+517 LTQNM
-522 ALVASYRKPS
+522 ALVASYRIPS
-532 AITVNGGTASVGGT
+532 TITVNGGTASVGGT
-546 TVTKAKKG
+546 TVTEAKKG

-573 DSKSQGVSFDGNKD
+573 DSKSQGVSFDANKD

-645 QDINGSTF
+645 QDINGDTF
-653 AMPGHAV
+653 AMRGHAV
-660 KVTPVVNIIP
+660 KVTPVIKAIDIIP

-711 SALPADGSKTFGEW
+711 SALPADGSKAFGEW

-732 KPVTVKD
+732 KPVTVTD

-830 DIDEDD
+830 DIDKDD

-888 LLNEQPQNET
+888 LPNEQQQSET

>member
-27 TGGGMFSNPAAP
+27 TGGMLSNPAAP
-39 QTVDEQNDLLSTYSS
+39 QTVDEQNDLLSKEHQVSNDADFK
-54 PQEHSVSTTAEFNSA
+54 QEVDA
-69 VTTINADTSGDLHWI
+69 INNDTSSDTLH
-84 TLNDNITVTSAVTF
+84 NISLSNSIHVTDEVTF
-98 EAGHT
+98 KAGHR
-103 VKIIGNAHTINFSDN
+103 VQIIGNGHTINFSVN

-139 QIRRAPGVTVESGG
+139 QNGQTWRAPGVTVESGG
-153 TLKMEANSCIQNF
+153 TLKMEENSCIQNF
-166 TNSAGSGS
+166 TNSASNGS
-174 GGGVYVGSGSTMT
+174 GGGVYVGRGSTMT
-187 MNDGTIKDCSASDG
+187 MNGGTIKDCSASD
-201 DGGGGGIY
+201 GGGIY

-230 KAGGGIYIDSS
+230 RSGGGIYIDSS

-261 GVFANGTFEM
+261 GVFAHGTFKL

-281 RSGGGVNISNATT
+281 LSGGGVNISDATT

-299 TISGCKA
+299 TISNCKA
-306 TRGGGVYITSDSG
+306 TRGGGVYIAGSDGS
-319 ILEMKNG
+319 ILEMTNG
-326 SITGCEVTG
+326 SITDCEATG
-335 DARGLAG
+335 DTSRLMG
-342 GGVYINNCGSMNMT
+342 GGVYINNRMTMT
-356 GGSITGCGGT
+356 GGSITGCT
-366 GGTSGSDIDIK
+366 AD
-377 GGGVYVYSGSMKMTD
+377 
-392 GSITKCSASSGGGIY
+392 A
-407 INSDSAF
+407 
-414 TDGGSMNMTGGSITD
+414 
-429 CSAGNGGG
+429 GGG
-437 IYNDQILTFTSGA
+437 IYNYHTLALTGGT
-450 VCNNTAATQ
+450 VCNNTAKTQ

-467 SMSNTTL
+467 WMSSTSL
-474 LDAAAMG
+474 LDAADMG
-481 QTYGTTGSKID
+481 QTYGTTDSKID
-492 GWYKDASG
+492 GWYEDASD
-500 ARYTPDHNGT
+500 ARYNPGPDGT
-510 PVDVVNA
+510 PVDVKT
-517 LTQDM
+517 LTPNM
-522 ALVASYRKPS
+522 ALVASYRIPS
-532 AITVNGGTASVGGT
+532 TITVNGGTASVGGT
-546 TVTKAKKG
+546 TVTEAKKG
-554 ETVTIEADPDTED
+554 ETVTIEANPDTED

-573 DSKSQGVSFDGNKD
+573 DSKSQGVSFDNNKD

-645 QDINGSTF
+645 QDINGDTF
-653 AMPGHAV
+653 AMRGHAV
-660 KVTPVVNIIP
+660 KVTPVVKAIA

-711 SALPADGSKTFGEW
+711 SALPADGSKAFGEW

-732 KPVTVKD
+732 KPVTVTD

-830 DIDEDD
+830 DIDKDD

-888 LLNEQPQNET
+888 LPNEQQQSET

>member
-27 TGGGMFSNPAAP
+27 TGGGMLSNPAAP
-39 QTVDEQNDLLSTYSS
+39 QTVDEQNDLLSKEHQVSNDADFK
-54 PQEHSVSTTAEFNSA
+54 QEVDA
-69 VTTINADTSGDLHWI
+69 INNDTSSDTLH
-84 TLNDNITVTSAVTF
+84 NISLSNSIHVTDEVTF
-98 EAGHT
+98 KAGRR
-103 VKIIGNAHTINFSDN
+103 VQIIGNGHTINFSVN

-139 QIRRAPGVTVESGG
+139 QTRHAPGVTVESGG
-153 TLKMEANSCIQNF
+153 TLKMGENSCIQNF
-166 TNSAGSGS
+166 TNSASNGS
-174 GGGVYVGSGSTMT
+174 GGGVYAGSGSTMT
-187 MNDGTIKDCSASDG
+187 MNGGTIKDCSASD
-201 DGGGGGIY
+201 GGGIY

-230 KAGGGIYIDSS
+230 RSGGGIYIDSS

-261 GVFANGTFEM
+261 GVFAQGTFEL

-281 RSGGGVNISNATT
+281 LSGGGVHIHSATT

-299 TISGCKA
+299 TIKDCSA
-306 TRGGGVYITSDSG
+306 SYGGGVYIARISSTLKM
-319 ILEMKNG
+319 ING
-326 SITGCEVTG
+326 SIESCT
-335 DARGLAG
+335 ASNWG
-342 GGVYINNCGSMNMT
+342 GGVYINNRMTMT
-356 GGSITGCGGT
+356 GGSITGCT
-366 GGTSGSDIDIK
+366 A
-377 GGGVYVYSGSMKMTD
+377 D
-392 GSITKCSASSGGGIY
+392 G
-407 INSDSAF
+407 
-414 TDGGSMNMTGGSITD
+414 
-429 CSAGNGGG
+429 GGG
-437 IYNDQILTFTSGA
+437 IYNYDILTLTSGT
-450 VCNNTAATQ
+450 VCNNTAKTQ

-467 SMSNTTL
+467 WMSSTSL
-474 LDAAAMG
+474 LDAADMG

-492 GWYKDASG
+492 GWYEDASD
-500 ARYTPDHNGT
+500 ARYTPGHDGT
-510 PVDVVNA
+510 PVDVNT
-517 LTQDM
+517 LTQNM
-522 ALVASYRKPS
+522 ALVASYRIPS
-532 AITVNGGTASVGGT
+532 TITVNGGTASVGGT
-546 TVTKAKKG
+546 TVTEAKKG
-554 ETVTIEADPDTED
+554 ETVTIEAAPDTED

-573 DSKSQGVSFDGNKD
+573 DSKSQGVSFDANKD
-587 DRKTTFVMPGNDVEI
+587 DRNTTFVMPGNDVEI

-618 PDYAIENKDVVLTYT
+618 SDYAIENNDVVLTYT

-645 QDINGSTF
+645 QDINGDTF
-653 AMPGHAV
+653 AMRGHAV
-660 KVTPVVNIIP
+660 KVTPVVKAIDIIP

-711 SALPADGSKTFGEW
+711 SALPADGSKAFGEW

-732 KPVTVKD
+732 KPVTVTD

-820 PQPESTALYP
+820 PQPESTTLYP
-830 DIDEDD
+830 DIDKDD

-888 LLNEQPQNET
+888 LPNEQQQSET

>member
-27 TGGGMFSNPAAP
+27 TGGMLSNPAAP
-39 QTVDEQNDLLSTYSS
+39 QTVDEQNDLLSKEHQVSNDADFK
-54 PQEHSVSTTAEFNSA
+54 QEVDA
-69 VTTINADTSGDLHWI
+69 INNDTSSDTLH
-84 TLNDNITVTSAVTF
+84 NISLSNSIHVTDEVTF
-98 EAGHT
+98 KAGHR
-103 VKIIGNAHTINFSDN
+103 VQIIGNGHTINFSVN

-139 QIRRAPGVTVESGG
+139 QNGQTWRAPGVTVESGG
-153 TLKMEANSCIQNF
+153 TLKMEENSCIQNF
-166 TNSAGSGS
+166 TNSASNGS
-174 GGGVYVGSGSTMT
+174 GGGVYVGRGSTMT
-187 MNDGTIKDCSASDG
+187 MNGGTIKDCSASD
-201 DGGGGGIY
+201 GGGIY

-230 KAGGGIYIDSS
+230 RSGGGIYIDSS

-261 GVFANGTFEM
+261 GVFAHGTFKL

-281 RSGGGVNISNATT
+281 LSGGGVNISDATT

-299 TISGCKA
+299 TISNCKA
-306 TRGGGVYITSDSG
+306 TRGGGVYIAGSDGS
-319 ILEMKNG
+319 ILEMTNG
-326 SITGCEVTG
+326 SITDCEATG
-335 DARGLAG
+335 DTSRLMG
-342 GGVYINNCGSMNMT
+342 GGVYINNRMTMT
-356 GGSITGCGGT
+356 GGSITGCT
-366 GGTSGSDIDIK
+366 AD
-377 GGGVYVYSGSMKMTD
+377 
-392 GSITKCSASSGGGIY
+392 A
-407 INSDSAF
+407 
-414 TDGGSMNMTGGSITD
+414 
-429 CSAGNGGG
+429 GGG
-437 IYNDQILTFTSGA
+437 IYNYHTLALTGGT
-450 VCNNTAATQ
+450 VCNNTAKTQ

-467 SMSNTTL
+467 WMSSTSL
-474 LDAAAMG
+474 LDAADMR

-492 GWYKDASG
+492 GWYEDASD
-500 ARYTPDHNGT
+500 ARYNPGPDGT
-510 PVDVVNA
+510 PVDVKT
-517 LTQDM
+517 LTPNM
-522 ALVASYRKPS
+522 ALVASYRIPS
-532 AITVNGGTASVGGT
+532 TITVNGGTASVGGT
-546 TVTKAKKG
+546 TVTEAKKG
-554 ETVTIEADPDTED
+554 ETVTIEANPDTED

-573 DSKSQGVSFDGNKD
+573 DSKSQGVSLDANKD
-587 DRKTTFVMPGNDVEI
+587 GRKTTFVMPGNDVEI

-645 QDINGSTF
+645 QDINGDTF
-653 AMPGHAV
+653 AMRGHAV
-660 KVTPVVNIIP
+660 KVTPVVKAIA

-711 SALPADGSKTFGEW
+711 SALPADGSKAFGEW

-732 KPVTVKD
+732 KPVTVTD

-830 DIDEDD
+830 DIDKDD

-888 LLNEQPQNET
+888 LPNEQQQSET

>member
-27 TGGGMFSNPAAP
+27 TGGMLSNPAAP
-39 QTVDEQNDLLSTYSS
+39 QTVDEQNDLLSKEHQVSNDADFK
-54 PQEHSVSTTAEFNSA
+54 QEVDA
-69 VTTINADTSGDLHWI
+69 INNDTSSDTLH
-84 TLNDNITVTSAVTF
+84 NISLSNSIHVTDEVTF
-98 EAGHT
+98 KAGRR
-103 VKIIGNAHTINFSDN
+103 VQIIGNGHTINFSVN

-139 QIRRAPGVTVESGG
+139 QTRCAPGVTVESGG
-153 TLKMEANSCIQNF
+153 TLKMGENSCIQNF
-166 TNSAGSGS
+166 TNSAGSGGVYAGS

-187 MNDGTIKDCSASDG
+187 MNGGTIKDCSASD
-201 DGGGGGIY
+201 GGGIY

-230 KAGGGIYIDSS
+230 RSGGGIYIDSS

-261 GVFANGTFEM
+261 GVFAQGTFEL

-281 RSGGGVNISNATT
+281 LSGGGVHIHSATT

-299 TISGCKA
+299 TIKDCSA
-306 TRGGGVYITSDSG
+306 SYGGGVYIARISSTLKM
-319 ILEMKNG
+319 ING
-326 SITGCEVTG
+326 SIESCT
-335 DARGLAG
+335 ASNWG
-342 GGVYINNCGSMNMT
+342 GGVYINNRMTMT
-356 GGSITGCGGT
+356 GGSITGCT
-366 GGTSGSDIDIK
+366 A
-377 GGGVYVYSGSMKMTD
+377 D
-392 GSITKCSASSGGGIY
+392 G
-407 INSDSAF
+407 
-414 TDGGSMNMTGGSITD
+414 
-429 CSAGNGGG
+429 GGG
-437 IYNDQILTFTSGA
+437 IYNYDILTLTSGT
-450 VCNNTAATQ
+450 VCNNTAKTQ

-467 SMSNTTL
+467 WMSSTSL
-474 LDAAAMG
+474 LDAADMR
-481 QTYGTTGSKID
+481 QTYGTTDSKID
-492 GWYKDASG
+492 GWYEDASD
-500 ARYTPDHNGT
+500 ARYNPGRDGT
-510 PVDVVNA
+510 PVDVNT
-517 LTQDM
+517 LTQNM
-522 ALVASYRKPS
+522 ALVASYRIPS
-532 AITVNGGTASVGGT
+532 TITVNGGTASVGGT
-546 TVTKAKKG
+546 TVTEAKKG

-573 DSKSQGVSFDGNKD
+573 DSKSQGVSFDANKD
-587 DRKTTFVMPGNDVEI
+587 GRKTTFVMPGNDVEI

-645 QDINGSTF
+645 QDINGDTF
-653 AMPGHAV
+653 AMRGHAV
-660 KVTPVVNIIP
+660 KVTPVVKAIA

-711 SALPADGSKTFGEW
+711 SALPADGSKAFGEW
-725 VVADAGG
+725 VVAAEGG
-732 KPVTVKD
+732 KPVTVTD

-830 DIDEDD
+830 DIDKDD

-888 LLNEQPQNET
+888 LPNEQQQSET

>member
-1 MTKRILSMLLALSMA
+1 ML
-16 LSVCPVSAFAD
+16 
-27 TGGGMFSNPAAP
+27 SNPAAP
-39 QTVDEQNDLLSTYSS
+39 QTVDEQNDLLSKEHQVSNDADFK
-54 PQEHSVSTTAEFNSA
+54 QEVDA
-69 VTTINADTSGDLHWI
+69 INNDTSSDTLH
-84 TLNDNITVTSAVTF
+84 NISLSNSIHVTDEVTF
-98 EAGHT
+98 KAGRR
-103 VKIIGNAHTINFSDN
+103 VQIIGNGHTINFSVN

-139 QIRRAPGVTVESGG
+139 QNGQTWRAPGVTVESGG
-153 TLKMEANSCIQNF
+153 TLKMEENSCIQNF
-166 TNSAGSGS
+166 TNSASNGS
-174 GGGVYVGSGSTMT
+174 GGGVYVGRGSTMT
-187 MNDGTIKDCSASDG
+187 MNGGTIKDCSASD
-201 DGGGGGIY
+201 GGGIY

-230 KAGGGIYIDSS
+230 RSGGGIYIDSS
-241 GSLTMGGGSIESCTA
+241 GSMTMGGGSIESCTA

-261 GVFANGTFEM
+261 GVFAHGTFKL

-281 RSGGGVNISNATT
+281 LSGGGVNISDATT

-299 TISGCKA
+299 TISNCKA
-306 TRGGGVYITSDSG
+306 TRGGGVYIAGSDGS

-326 SITGCEVTG
+326 SITDCEATG
-335 DARGLAG
+335 DTSRLMG
-342 GGVYINNCGSMNMT
+342 GGVYINNRMTMT
-356 GGSITGCGGT
+356 GGSITGCT
-366 GGTSGSDIDIK
+366 ADD
-377 GGGVYVYSGSMKMTD
+377 
-392 GSITKCSASSGGGIY
+392 
-407 INSDSAF
+407 
-414 TDGGSMNMTGGSITD
+414 
-429 CSAGNGGG
+429 GGG
-437 IYNDQILTFTSGA
+437 IYNYHTLALTGGT
-450 VCNNTAATQ
+450 VCNNTAKTQ

-467 SMSNTTL
+467 WMSSTSL

-492 GWYKDASG
+492 GWYEDASD
-500 ARYTPDHNGT
+500 ARYTPGRDGT
-510 PVDVVNA
+510 PVDVNT
-517 LTQDM
+517 LTQNM
-522 ALVASYRKPS
+522 ALVASYRIPS
-532 AITVNGGTASVGGT
+532 TITVNGGTASVGGT
-546 TVTKAKKG
+546 TVTEAKKG
-554 ETVTIEADPDTED
+554 ETVTIEANPDTED

-573 DSKSQGVSFDGNKD
+573 GSKSQGVSFDNNKD

-618 PDYAIENKDVVLTYT
+618 PDYAIENKDVVLAYT

-645 QDINGSTF
+645 QDINGDTF
-653 AMPGHAV
+653 AMRGHAV
-660 KVTPVVNIIP
+660 KVTPVVKAIA

-711 SALPADGSKTFGEW
+711 SALPADGSKAFGEW

-732 KPVTVKD
+732 KPVTVTD

-830 DIDEDD
+830 DIDKDD

-868 KPYRYVFRPQAIKAW
+868 KPYRYVFRPQAIKTW

-888 LLNEQPQNET
+888 LPNEQQQSET

>member
-1 MTKRILSMLLALSMA
+1 ML
-16 LSVCPVSAFAD
+16 
-27 TGGGMFSNPAAP
+27 SNPAAP
-39 QTVDEQNDLLSTYSS
+39 QTVDEQNDLLSKEHQVSNDADFK
-54 PQEHSVSTTAEFNSA
+54 QEVDA
-69 VTTINADTSGDLHWI
+69 INNDTSSDTLH
-84 TLNDNITVTSAVTF
+84 NISLSNSIHVTDEVTF
-98 EAGHT
+98 KAGRR
-103 VKIIGNAHTINFSDN
+103 VQIIGNGHTINFSVN

-139 QIRRAPGVTVESGG
+139 QTRRAPGVTVESGG
-153 TLKMEANSCIQNF
+153 TLKMEENSCIQNF
-166 TNSAGSGS
+166 TNSASNGS
-174 GGGVYVGSGSTMT
+174 GGGVYVGRGSTMT
-187 MNDGTIKDCSASDG
+187 MNGGTIKDCSASD
-201 DGGGGGIY
+201 GGGIY

-230 KAGGGIYIDSS
+230 RSGGGIYIDSS

-261 GVFANGTFEM
+261 GVFAHGTFEL

-281 RSGGGVNISNATT
+281 LSGGGVNISSATT

-299 TISGCKA
+299 TIKDCSA
-306 TRGGGVYITSDSG
+306 SYGGGVYIARISSTLKM
-319 ILEMKNG
+319 ING
-326 SITGCEVTG
+326 SIESCT
-335 DARGLAG
+335 ASNWG
-342 GGVYINNCGSMNMT
+342 GGVYINNRMTMT
-356 GGSITGCGGT
+356 GGSITGCT
-366 GGTSGSDIDIK
+366 A
-377 GGGVYVYSGSMKMTD
+377 D
-392 GSITKCSASSGGGIY
+392 G
-407 INSDSAF
+407 
-414 TDGGSMNMTGGSITD
+414 
-429 CSAGNGGG
+429 GGG
-437 IYNDQILTFTSGA
+437 IYNYDILTLTSGT
-450 VCNNTAATQ
+450 VCNNTAKTQ

-467 SMSNTTL
+467 WMSSTSL
-474 LDAAAMG
+474 LDAADMR
-481 QTYGTTGSKID
+481 QTYGTTDSKID
-492 GWYKDASG
+492 GWYEDASD
-500 ARYTPDHNGT
+500 ARYNPGPDGT
-510 PVDVVNA
+510 PVDVKT
-517 LTQDM
+517 LTPNM
-522 ALVASYRKPS
+522 ALVASYRIPS
-532 AITVNGGTASVGGT
+532 TITVNGGTASVGGT
-546 TVTKAKKG
+546 TVTEAKKG
-554 ETVTIEADPDTED
+554 ETVTIEANPDTED

-573 DSKSQGVSFDGNKD
+573 DSKSQGVSFDANKD
-587 DRKTTFVMPGNDVEI
+587 GRKTTFVMPGNDVEI

-618 PDYAIENKDVVLTYT
+618 PDYAIENNDVVLTYT

-653 AMPGHAV
+653 AMRGHAV
-660 KVTPVVNIIP
+660 KVTPVVKAIA

-711 SALPADGSKTFGEW
+711 SALPADGSKAFGEW

-732 KPVTVKD
+732 KPVTVTD
-739 GTFTMPASNVVVSFT
+739 DTFTMPASNVVVSFT

-830 DIDEDD
+830 DIDKDD

-888 LLNEQPQNET
+888 LPNEQQQSET